1 MADTNVRINVGY
13 NIDKSGLQS
22 LKASLQELQRN
33 TSAIFKEANKGLDVK
48 DFTSELIKIKT
59 VASSVESALEK
70 AFNPK
75 LGTVNVQ
82 SFNKALKE
90 ENITIEQV
98 YAAFSK
104 MGATGQNAF
113 RNLVS
118 STLSMNK
125 EIKQTKTLLDKMGET
140 LGHTIK
146 WNIASAA
153 INTISGKAREAYGY
167 VKSLDTSL
175 NNIRIVT
182 EKSAEDMDIFAEKAN
197 KAAKALGATTT
208 DYTNAALT
216 FYQQGLNDQEVQ
228 ARADLTLKV
237 ANASG
242 LSADDSA
249 EYVTAVLNGYKV
261 GSEEAEKAMDILA
274 RVGADTASSLDELS
288 EAMSKTASTANAMGM
303 TEEQLA
309 SSLAT
314 VIQVTRQ
321 DASSVGTAFKTIL
334 MRISDIEAGTE
345 DAEVSLG
352 NYTGEMAKMG
362 VNVLDSTGKLRDMGS
377 VVEEV
382 GDKWAGMSREQQIA
396 LARTMAGTRQANN
409 LLALFDN
416 WDTYKKTLES
426 AENATGTLQKQ
437 QDIYMESTRAHLDKL
452 TASAENLF
460 DSFLDSNTINDLAD
474 AFGNVLNGLASF
486 TDAIGGGKGVLLSLG
501 STALTVFNKQI
512 GKSLGTVIAQM
523 TDAKVKAEELKTKI
537 AASEQFKGLGNEEIS
552 DIADKRAK
560 RLQYGD
566 ILSDE
571 QRNEWDRMQG
581 AYESAKAQQATIK
594 ENQAALIQQAEE
606 WSEIVNGKRANFSNY
621 FNLDTDSAEG
631 GDMGAE
637 IDIIREKISSIT
649 DIDLSGMSAQMQ
661 RIKESEDDVSESAER
676 ATDNVVQLFS
686 QDNVVSI
693 NSATK
698 LSSILEELDS
708 NSTEAG
714 KAFIDL
720 EGDVQRLANIVGGS
734 EQQGL
739 QKAWDAFATKLKES
753 PKEVAE
759 EYKVLVKVIE
769 DAKAKLEDSL
779 KGNSQGFSDNSKKVM
794 DAATRQAEE
803 SKKYLDDLVKSFDTA
818 KLVSQITQ
826 LTGGVGQLVSGL
838 TSLKNVKEIWN
849 NNDLSTFEKTTQL
862 VESTA
867 MGLTMLIS
875 GFANTKKAI
884 DGLKESGSVLIIKLA
899 SLVTGESAATMTS
912 AGLGVAIR
920 SIIPGVL
927 AVTAAIAALT
937 SIIYLLVKAHNAE
950 RDAAKNASAQA
961 EALAENYS
969 NLKEKA
975 DSFKEAISD
984 YSDAKTALAELDKT
998 TDEYGQKLDEVN
1010 EKAKNLIET
1019 YKLFGNYSI
1028 DENGVYQLNQD
1039 ALDSINEQ
1047 NQQAKYKA
1055 ERQNYLGKVGL
1066 NSANI
1071 RVEAEDLKDSISGL
1085 SKEVTNDVLIKAIQ
1099 GITEEQV
1106 TALKSIDSKDF
1117 ASLQTVLKE
1126 NTSLSE
1132 ELIGAF
1138 SQNIES
1144 VLSFKESLDSA
1155 TEENEYYVQQLTKS
1169 IVDEKFGDEL
1179 SDFADTVS
1187 VGADQLELA
1196 IAKVSD
1202 DLASSGEDLAT
1213 KLSSINV
1220 TDITSNLKLN
1230 RYLESK
1236 GSDIHVD
1243 NDEDLA
1249 REYAKMFIPDYDMGW
1264 TYDDGWGKGNFTKSD
1279 GTKLWSDDMSEKGM
1293 RQALARAIEEQKII
1307 EEYTGNMEKNTE
1319 NVAQAMQNFVSALET
1334 SGNGK
1339 YTTDILS
1346 AISNGTDFDF
1356 SDILGSISQEE
1367 HDTLMNS
1374 DDLLADLGL
1383 SNFNEWSSIGY
1394 DSAKSFLEAF
1404 RNELNNWDIS
1414 DWYNALKE
1422 KATNANSE
1430 ISSIITG
1437 VQTGDITGENIT
1449 DNEEYTKLI
1458 DNLNELKEQY
1468 PELTEAA
1475 DKLSRTWL
1483 VGTQEYNELLEATQN
1498 SLAKIE
1504 VQAKEQSLSDS
1515 SEKARNQIDEI
1526 FEDGLQVQVSADLT
1540 DFEDSMDD
1548 VLDNEYDV
1556 NVAIHTEAEQEFD
1569 NFVNAVDNLKEQAS
1583 KIGDDFVVA
1592 ADDVRELNNV
1602 FPGIIEGYESLG
1614 DGRIQLK
1621 DTVVQAAIE
1630 EANAEAESDAA
1641 STTQKLEDLK
1651 TVLEGK
1657 QATYEQMAT
1666 AAHVLAGEETD
1677 SSMTAAEARDTIS
1690 TNLGQNI
1697 TETEKETTDNSNNF
1711 AAQTANAY
1719 DQNFGVISGNAAKV
1733 AQSMD
1738 DSFYTATSNM
1748 ASYIRSVAN
1757 QQTPVKGS
1765 VNKSSY
1771 KGSSAIYNNA
1781 QAVNDITK
1789 KALDNPNTD
1798 SNTWSSIAKKYEELA
1813 KAAGSQINDING
1825 MIAQIGAKGVGTA
1838 KALGNIY
1845 RGTGSGGR
1853 KSNSGSGSGSSAR
1866 GNSSEPDTIDLLD
1879 EKIDRYHKV
1888 DIRINQLNTDLSR
1901 LQTLQDKLTGKE
1913 LLNNLNKQLDILE
1926 KQRDT
1931 YHDKVQLAKQE
1942 KNELYETLKAKG
1954 VQFDGTNGTIS
1965 NYATALTNQEAYVNS
1980 VIAKYNAMSA
1990 DEQKTYKDVVE
2001 QAKKEYETFK
2011 DNLDKYDELISDT
2024 IPELE
2029 DKITDALL
2037 SAIEIQVQ
2045 KFDMEVKLRLDMGEA
2060 MRDWNEFKRKVIDD
2074 LDDDDLLG
2082 KALQNREDIL
2092 SYYNTANSGVGSIQ
2106 SLTSK
2111 IGNTATPGS
2120 ILGELQKMQNGGH
2133 SSIYSAYDAAT
2144 GTWVDD
2150 MASAVDD
2157 LKESYKEL
2165 MTELENLEDLEQ
2177 NVTDAFLDSI
2187 DAVNDALDKNKEAYE
2202 FLGDQIDHDIN
2213 LIQKLYGDD
2222 AYDLMDTYYE
2232 KQLTNIQAELAA
2244 RQNAATY
2251 WKQLMDAERAAIEQG
2266 NGNKEALEKYEENWK
2281 SAVSDVNGLVESW
2294 AEALTTKYENTI
2306 DALVKS
2312 LNDKVSNGKGL
2323 DYLEEQLNLLNDNAD
2338 NYLDTINAAYA
2349 KQQLQNK
2356 WQDAINDT
2364 DSVTTQQKLNELMQA
2379 QMKMLEEKGE
2389 LTQYDIDRAEK
2400 EYEIALKQIALQE
2413 AQQNKSKMRLK
2424 RDANGNYSYQFVSDE
2439 DSIRQAQQDLAD
2451 AQNSLYNFDKD
2462 AYKNNLNDMYS
2473 VWSEFQDKVAQAYK
2487 DYADDQ
2493 DALQEHIALLQEQYG
2508 EKINYL
2514 TEQNLNIRTNLTD
2527 SAFNDLANLYNVDV
2541 SNFQNMT
2548 DEEKDLIMN
2557 NLVPEWT
2564 SGVQEMIDK
2573 FSGEGGFEQTCQDT
2587 FDKLKEAAQDYV
2599 QNINNISQTNQR
2611 VSNEAYEEGQKLLQ
2625 ESNQLIDSAK
2635 QEYQAIGDVVNQ
2647 VKELIAAYRQAKSEA
2662 IGATKAAYDFIQA
2675 KNAKDAAQ
2683 AAEERRRAEEAA
2695 KAMSAANSSNS
2706 SSSDSGAGSGSD
2718 KDGTASVGDVVGYNG
2733 RYYYDSYGKAP
2744 AGSKYSGVA
2753 DGVVID
2759 KMNDNAYGVHIHSAD
2774 GEYGDLGWIKK
2785 SQLFGYDTGGY
2796 TGTWGEDGRLALLH
2810 QKELVLNKDD
2820 TANMLSAMNVL
2831 RGIVSKIGD
2840 NVFNNTAAILS
2851 TIGSA
2856 ITAPKDSSTL
2866 EQTVYI
2872 TAKFEG
2878 QTEASQI
2885 ETALKNLVNT
2895 ASQRAYRNNK

>member
-13 NIDKSGLQS
+13 NVDKSGLSS
-22 LKASLQELQRN
+22 LKSSLQSIQ
-33 TSAIFKEANKGLDVK
+33 KM
-48 DFTSELIKIKT
+48 TSEAFLANNPGKQFENVSKELLRVKSIAAT
-59 VASSVESALEK
+59 VEDALTK

-75 LGTVNVQ
+75 LNTVNIQ
-82 SFNKALKE
+82 TFNNVLKKTDTSIEEIYSAFQKAG
-90 ENITIEQV
+90 
-98 YAAFSK
+98 S
-104 MGATGQNAF
+104 TGQIAF
-113 RNLVS
+113 QKLVS
-118 STLSMNK
+118 TTLSANK
-125 EIKQTKTLLDKMGET
+125 EIQKTKTLLDKMSET
-140 LGHTIK
+140 LTHTIK
-146 WNIASAA
+146 WNIASSA
-153 INTISGKAREAYGY
+153 INTISGKAQEAYGY

-345 DAEVSLG
+345 DAEISLG

-416 WDTYKKTLES
+416 WDTYKKTLEG

-437 QDIYMESTRAHLDKL
+437 QDIYMESTRAHLDEL

-460 DSFLDSNTINDLAD
+460 DSFLDSKSINTIADGLGEILNLLA
-474 AFGNVLNGLASF
+474 NI
-486 TDAIGGGKGVLLSLG
+486 TDAMGGGKGVLLALG
-501 STALTVFNKQI
+501 STAMNVFNKQI
-512 GKSLGTVIAQM
+512 GASLGTLVSRLM
-523 TDAKVKAEELKTKI
+523 TVQSVTKNIKDQLATAEEF
-537 AASEQFKGLGNEEIS
+537 QGLGDEVVS
-552 DIADKRAK
+552 DIASKRAL

-566 ILSDE
+566 IMPEDVRETYDEALKKYEAATIAITKLKNSQEEAIIQLQKIGEITGTDATGIEKLFSPKDSDE
-571 QRNEWDRMQG
+571 WADATNQAELLISKYQEMTTIDFSPVTSVLEKIKEKEIEIAELKSKLDADNPTIFDDR
-581 AYESAKAQQATIK
+581 IK
-594 ENQAALIQQAEE
+594 ENIKQAEQE
-606 WSEIVNGKRANFSNY
+606 LTKLQETLKQTFQSGTVEGDIDSLENQIRSLIALFPEGSQEVKQLTSVFNELDVIMDDTVGVEKQEEAFQKLQAVVGSTTPKITELISKLSEIATN
-621 FNLDTDSAEG
+621 DSFT
-631 GDMGAE
+631 
-637 IDIIREKISSIT
+637 K
-649 DIDLSGMSAQMQ
+649 AQKQ
-661 RIKESEDDVSESAER
+661 TAIKEAM
-676 ATDNVVQLFS
+676 
-686 QDNVVSI
+686 
-693 NSATK
+693 
-698 LSSILEELDS
+698 DS
-708 NSTEAG
+708 FLGKNNKALNFAKVTAQVTQFAG
-714 KAFIDL
+714 AL
-720 EGDVQRLANIVGGS
+720 
-734 EQQGL
+734 
-739 QKAWDAFATKLKES
+739 
-753 PKEVAE
+753 
-759 EYKVLVKVIE
+759 
-769 DAKAKLEDSL
+769 
-779 KGNSQGFSDNSKKVM
+779 
-794 DAATRQAEE
+794 
-803 SKKYLDDLVKSFDTA
+803 
-818 KLVSQITQ
+818 
-826 LTGGVGQLVSGL
+826 GQLVSVMQ
-838 TSLKNVKEIWN
+838 TFSNIYNIV
-849 NNDLSTFEKTTQL
+849 ND
-862 VESTA
+862 ES
-867 MGLTMLIS
+867 IS
-875 GFANTKKAI
+875 GGQKALQI
-884 DGLKESGSVLIIKLA
+884 MSGITMAIPLVISGIGGL
-899 SLVTGESAATMTS
+899 
-912 AGLGVAIR
+912 
-920 SIIPGVL
+920 
-927 AVTAAIAALT
+927 
-937 SIIYLLVKAHNAE
+937 
-950 RDAAKNASAQA
+950 
-961 EALAENYS
+961 
-969 NLKEKA
+969 
-975 DSFKEAISD
+975 
-984 YSDAKTALAELDKT
+984 KTALVGLTGAAESTFAAIMATPAGPALLALTALATAIPVVTTAYDALTMSAKEAEEQISNLNDSMQNFSNTSGTYRSNKEELEGLEETYDRLAARAGAYDKNIQNLT
-998 TDEYGQKLDEVN
+998 ESERKQYNEIKDKLVNLNSDLLAYYNDQGEAILKNQDGIRDTIDLLEQQYKMQQQNFYTDNQKENLQAYDKQYQDAKKNLEN
-1010 EKAKNLIET
+1010 TKAKYDINSSA
-1019 YKLFGNYSI
+1019 G
-1028 DENGVYQLNQD
+1028 QD
-1039 ALDSINEQ
+1039 RINSYRQGAQTAVGQIQSNVSALDNVS
-1047 NQQAKYKA
+1047 
-1055 ERQNYLGKVGL
+1055 
-1066 NSANI
+1066 S
-1071 RVEAEDLKDSISGL
+1071 
-1085 SKEVTNDVLIKAIQ
+1085 DVQ
-1099 GITEEQV
+1099 E
-1106 TALKSIDSKDF
+1106 
-1117 ASLQTVLKE
+1117 
-1126 NTSLSE
+1126 
-1132 ELIGAF
+1132 
-1138 SQNIES
+1138 
-1144 VLSFKESLDSA
+1144 
-1155 TEENEYYVQQLTKS
+1155 
-1169 IVDEKFGDEL
+1169 
-1179 SDFADTVS
+1179 
-1187 VGADQLELA
+1187 A
-1196 IAKVSD
+1196 IAKVSTALHKSGQDLINAVQTD
-1202 DLASSGEDLAT
+1202 DFNKALDIIKSEIPGSDAIRDTLNSYINSITSFTEEGKTEIQTAQAAADAAS
-1213 KLSSINV
+1213 KINV
-1220 TDITSNLKLN
+1220 DYIQGILTSDPSKNAAYNQLKDAGFDNADTILNNYLQGIRLGVNGIENQDDVIQAAQDAMNAIYSLFQGDNGAALNTDLQKAGEEWVS
-1230 RYLESK
+1230 S
-1236 GSDIHVD
+1236 SAVAD
-1243 NDEDLA
+1243 
-1249 REYAKMFIPDYDMGW
+1249 
-1264 TYDDGWGKGNFTKSD
+1264 TYDDYVSGLKDQLQGLLGNSEELKTLAQTDHDAFLAVIKSVFP
-1279 GTKLWSDDMSEKGM
+1279 T
-1293 RQALARAIEEQKII
+1293 IEEVQIGKDGSLDGVTTQYSDKI
-1307 EEYTGNMEKNTE
+1307 
-1319 NVAQAMQNFVSALET
+1319 
-1334 SGNGK
+1334 
-1339 YTTDILS
+1339 S
-1346 AISNGTDFDF
+1346 AIRDRLAEYAAEAKRNGTEENPVTATDE
-1356 SDILGSISQEE
+1356 DIFENISTDNLEHLEE
-1367 HDTLMNS
+1367 
-1374 DDLLADLGL
+1374 
-1383 SNFNEWSSIGY
+1383 I
-1394 DSAKSFLEAF
+1394 LE
-1404 RNELNNWDIS
+1404 RLNP
-1414 DWYNALKE
+1414 
-1422 KATNANSE
+1422 
-1430 ISSIITG
+1430 
-1437 VQTGDITGENIT
+1437 NIT
-1449 DNEEYTKLI
+1449 DFKE
-1458 DNLNELKEQY
+1458 NL
-1468 PELTEAA
+1468 
-1475 DKLSRTWL
+1475 
-1483 VGTQEYNELLEATQN
+1483 
-1498 SLAKIE
+1498 
-1504 VQAKEQSLSDS
+1504 
-1515 SEKARNQIDEI
+1515 
-1526 FEDGLQVQVSADLT
+1526 
-1540 DFEDSMDD
+1540 
-1548 VLDNEYDV
+1548 
-1556 NVAIHTEAEQEFD
+1556 
-1569 NFVNAVDNLKEQAS
+1569 EQAQS
-1583 KIGDDFVVA
+1583 
-1592 ADDVRELNNV
+1592 
-1602 FPGIIEGYESLG
+1602 
-1614 DGRIQLK
+1614 
-1621 DTVVQAAIE
+1621 TV
-1630 EANAEAESDAA
+1630 EAVN
-1641 STTQKLEDLK
+1641 
-1651 TVLEGK
+1651 
-1657 QATYEQMAT
+1657 
-1666 AAHVLAGEETD
+1666 
-1677 SSMTAAEARDTIS
+1677 
-1690 TNLGQNI
+1690 
-1697 TETEKETTDNSNNF
+1697 
-1711 AAQTANAY
+1711 
-1719 DQNFGVISGNAAKV
+1719 
-1733 AQSMD
+1733 
-1738 DSFYTATSNM
+1738 NM
-1748 ASYIRSVAN
+1748 ASAE
-1757 QQTPVKGS
+1757 
-1765 VNKSSY
+1765 
-1771 KGSSAIYNNA
+1771 NA
-1781 QAVNDITK
+1781 AQ
-1789 KALDNPNTD
+1789 
-1798 SNTWSSIAKKYEELA
+1798 LA
-1813 KAAGSQINDING
+1813 AE
-1825 MIAQIGAKGVGTA
+1825 TA
-1838 KALGNIY
+1838 KALNSGANVTFDDY
-1845 RGTGSGGR
+1845 ANKLTELAGSYDSTSDELERFNSALGTGNDVLINNATSALELATQAGYLAEQTGLAAEDIERYAKELQASSEYTEANGAELAEMAKDQLRFDEAVNSTVDNLETWQKDLEVAAETGHLVTDTANEMAEAYGNLLDMDGSNLSESFLKSADNLQLMQEALNGSEEAYEQLQQAAVQDILIGIGLNQTDVDQMYSQFDQLLTDAEYNLDDIEVGASLDDTNFLNGLSDMLTNLGVTVDQAQDILSGLGIDAEVQSVTTEQPTQSTYSGAVAEMSYLDMYTTSPLAEGQVR
-1853 KSNSGSGSGSSAR
+1853 YSIPSVTYKPVDTVVGGSVQQVGTGVQVTSAKKSTGGNVKFNHSTTKHGGSNGSTPKKSSGSGKRGGGGGSGKASQPKIPKTKDL
-1866 GNSSEPDTIDLLD
+1866 NTDT
-1879 EKIDRYHKV
+1879 IDRYH
-1888 DIRINQLNTDLSR
+1888 DINIKINNLTDSYDR
-1901 LQTLQDKLTGKE
+1901 LQKVQDKLTGKD
-1913 LLNNLNKQLDILE
+1913 LINNLNKQLIILE
-1926 KQRDT
+1926 KQRDA
-1931 YHDKVQLAKQE
+1931 YKAKIELAKQE
-1942 KNELYETLKAKG
+1942 ANEIKNSLAQYGAT
-1954 VQFDGTNGTIS
+1954 FDANGEIS
-1965 NYATALTNQEAYVNS
+1965 NYAVLLTKAQQNLNS
-1980 VIAKYNAMSA
+1980 VIGWYNSLSA
-1990 DEQKTYKDVVE
+1990 DAQDEAADKKVTKAQ
-2001 QAKKEYETFK
+2001 KEY
-2011 DNLDKYDELISDT
+2011 DKIKEMVTNYDKLINET
-2024 IPELE
+2024 IPDLE
-2029 DKITDALL
+2029 DDITEALS
-2037 SAIEIQVQ
+2037 SAIELQVQ

-2281 SAVSDVNGLVESW
+2281 SAVSDVNSLVENW

-2306 DALVKS
+2306 DTLVKY

-2364 DSVTTQQKLNELMQA
+2364 DSVTTQQKLNELMQV

-2413 AQQNKSKMRLK
+2413 AQQNQSKMRLK

-2473 VWSEFQDKVAQAYK
+2473 VWSEFQEKVAQAYK

-2548 DEEKDLIMN
+2548 DEEKDLVMN

-2599 QNINNISQTNQR
+2599 QNIDNISQTNQR

-2695 KAMSAANSSNS
+2695 AALASANSSNS

-2744 AGSKYSGVA
+2744 AGSKYSGIA

-2810 QKELVLNKDD
+2810 QKELVLNKGD

-2851 TIGSA
+2851 TIGSTV
-2856 ITAPKDSSTL
+2856 TAPKDSSTL

>member
-1 MADTNVRINVGY
+1 
-13 NIDKSGLQS
+13 
-22 LKASLQELQRN
+22 
-33 TSAIFKEANKGLDVK
+33 
-48 DFTSELIKIKT
+48 
-59 VASSVESALEK
+59 
-70 AFNPK
+70 
-75 LGTVNVQ
+75 
-82 SFNKALKE
+82 
-90 ENITIEQV
+90 
-98 YAAFSK
+98 
-104 MGATGQNAF
+104 
-113 RNLVS
+113 
-118 STLSMNK
+118 
-125 EIKQTKTLLDKMGET
+125 
-140 LGHTIK
+140 
-146 WNIASAA
+146 
-153 INTISGKAREAYGY
+153 
-167 VKSLDTSL
+167 
-175 NNIRIVT
+175 
-182 EKSAEDMDIFAEKAN
+182 
-197 KAAKALGATTT
+197 
-208 DYTNAALT
+208 
-216 FYQQGLNDQEVQ
+216 
-228 ARADLTLKV
+228 
-237 ANASG
+237 
-242 LSADDSA
+242 
-249 EYVTAVLNGYKV
+249 
-261 GSEEAEKAMDILA
+261 
-274 RVGADTASSLDELS
+274 
-288 EAMSKTASTANAMGM
+288 
-303 TEEQLA
+303 
-309 SSLAT
+309 
-314 VIQVTRQ
+314 
-321 DASSVGTAFKTIL
+321 

-382 GDKWAGMSREQQIA
+382 GDKWAGMSREQQVA

-416 WDTYKKTLES
+416 WDTYKDTLQG

-437 QDIYMESTRAHLDKL
+437 QDIYMESTRAHLDEL

-460 DSFLDSNTINDLAD
+460 DSFLDSNTINDIAD
-474 AFGNVLNGLASF
+474 ALGSVLDGLAGF

-523 TDAKVKAEELKTKI
+523 TDAKIKAEDLKAKI

-571 QRNEWDRMQG
+571 QRDEWDRMQG
-581 AYESAKAQQATIK
+581 EYESAKAQQATIK

-606 WSEIVNGKRANFSNY
+606 WSEIINGEKANFSDY
-621 FNLDTDSAEG
+621 FSFDADSTKG
-631 GDMGAE
+631 GEMGAE
-637 IDIIREKISSIT
+637 IDIIRQKISSLT

-661 RIKESEDDVSESAER
+661 RIKESEDDVSESAEQ
-676 ATDNVVQLFS
+676 ATNNVVQLFS

-698 LSSILEELDS
+698 LSTILEELDS

-714 KAFIDL
+714 KAFTDL
-720 EGDVQRLANIVGGS
+720 ESDVQRLANIVGGS

-739 QKAWDAFATKLKES
+739 QKAWDTFAIKLKES
-753 PKEVAE
+753 PKEAAE
-759 EYKVLVKVIE
+759 EYKVLVKVVE
-769 DAKAKLEDSL
+769 DAKAKLEASL

-803 SKKYLDDLVKSFDTA
+803 SKKYLDNLVESFNTA

-826 LTGGVGQLVSGL
+826 LTGGIGQLVSGL

-849 NNDLSTFEKTTQL
+849 NDDLSTFEKTIQL
-862 VESTA
+862 VESTS

-875 GFANTKKAI
+875 GFANAKKATN
-884 DGLKESGSVLIIKLA
+884 GLQESGKVLIIKLA
-899 SLVTGESAATMTS
+899 SLITGENTAAVAS

-920 SIIPGVL
+920 SIIPGAL

-937 SIIYLLVKAHNAE
+937 AIIYLLVKAHNVE
-950 RDAAKNASAQA
+950 RDAAKNASVQA
-961 EALAENYS
+961 DALAENYS

-975 DSFKEAISD
+975 DSFKESISD
-984 YSDAKTALAELDKT
+984 YSEAKTALAELDKT

-1028 DENGVYQLNQD
+1028 DENGVYQLNQN
-1039 ALDSINEQ
+1039 ALDSMNEQ

-1071 RVEAEDLKDSISGL
+1071 RAEAEDLKDNISGL
-1085 SKEVTNDVLIKAIQ
+1085 SGTQKDELVKAIQ
-1099 GITEEQV
+1099 ELTEKQV
-1106 TALKSIDSKDF
+1106 TALKSIDSNDF
-1117 ASLQTVLKE
+1117 ASLQKVLKE
-1126 NTSLSE
+1126 NANLSDE
-1132 ELIGAF
+1132 VVGAL

-1144 VLSFKESLDSA
+1144 VLSFKESLDSM

-1202 DLASSGEDLAT
+1202 DLTGSGEDLAT
-1213 KLSSINV
+1213 KLSSIDV
-1220 TDITSNLKLN
+1220 TNITSNLKLN
-1230 RYLESK
+1230 RYLESA
-1236 GSDIHVD
+1236 GSDIHVN

-1249 REYAKMFIPDYDMGW
+1249 REYAKMFISDYDASW
-1264 TYDDGWGKGNFTKSD
+1264 TYNDGWGKGNFTKSD
-1279 GTKLWSDDMSEKGM
+1279 GTKLWSDSMSETAM

-1307 EEYTGNMEKNTE
+1307 EEYTNGMEENTE
-1319 NVAQAMQNFVSALET
+1319 NVSKAMQDFVSALET

-1339 YTTDILS
+1339 YATDILS
-1346 AISNGTDFDF
+1346 AISNGTNFDF
-1356 SDILGSISQEE
+1356 SDILGNISQEE

-1383 SNFNEWSSIGY
+1383 SDFNEWSSIGY
-1394 DSAKSFLEAF
+1394 DSADSFLNAF

-1414 DWYNALKE
+1414 DWYNSLKE

-1430 ISSIITG
+1430 ISGIITG
-1437 VQTGDITGENIT
+1437 VQTGDITSENIA

-1468 PELTEAA
+1468 PELTEVA

-1504 VQAKEQSLSDS
+1504 VQAKEQTLSDS
-1515 SEKARNQIDEI
+1515 SAKAKDQIDEI
-1526 FEDGLQVQVSADLT
+1526 FETFEDGLQIQVSADLT

-1592 ADDVRELNNV
+1592 ADDVRELNNA
-1602 FPGIIEGYESLG
+1602 FPGIIEGYTDLG
-1614 DGRIQLK
+1614 DGRLQLR

-1630 EANAEAESDAA
+1630 EANVEAESDAA
-1641 STTQKLEDLK
+1641 STTQKLQDLK

-1657 QATYEQMAT
+1657 KATYEQMAT

-1690 TNLGQNI
+1690 TNLGQNV
-1697 TETEKETTDNSNNF
+1697 TETEKETADNSNNF
-1711 AAQTANAY
+1711 AGQTADAY
-1719 DQNFGVISGNAAKV
+1719 NQNFGVIADNAAKV

-1738 DSFYTATSNM
+1738 DSFYSATSNM
-1748 ASYIRSVAN
+1748 ASYIRSAASGN
-1757 QQTPVKGS
+1757 QPVKGS
-1765 VNKSSY
+1765 ISKSNY
-1771 KGSSAIYNNA
+1771 DGSTGIYNNA

-1789 KALDNPNTD
+1789 KAIENPNTTKD
-1798 SNTWSSIAKKYEELA
+1798 TWSSIAKKYDELA
-1813 KAAGSQINDING
+1813 AATGSQINDIEG
-1825 MIAQIGAKGVGTA
+1825 MIAQIGAKGVDTA
-1838 KALGNIY
+1838 KTLGNIS
-1845 RGTGSGGR
+1845 RGTGSDGK
-1853 KSNSGSGSGSSAR
+1853 KSSSGSGSGSKGS
-1866 GNSSEPDTIDLLD
+1866 SSEPDTIDLL
-1879 EKIDRYHKV
+1879 EEEIDRYHQI
-1888 DIRINQLNTDLSR
+1888 DIRIDQLETDLSR
-1901 LQTLQDKLTGKE
+1901 VQKLQDKLTGKE
-1913 LLNNLNKQLDILE
+1913 LIDNLNKQLDILE
-1926 KQRDT
+1926 KQKDA
-1931 YHDKVQLAKQE
+1931 YQAKIELAKQE
-1942 KNELYETLKAKG
+1942 KNELYETLKAQG
-1954 VQFDGTNGTIS
+1954 VQFNGTNGAIS
-1965 NYATALTNQEAYVNS
+1965 NYAAALTNQEAYVNS

-2001 QAKKEYETFK
+2001 QVKKEYETFK
-2011 DNLDKYDELISDT
+2011 DNLDKYDELISST
-2024 IPELE
+2024 IPDLE

-2045 KFDMEVKLRLDMGEA
+2045 KFDMEVELRLNMGEA

-2082 KALQNREDIL
+2082 KALQNRADIL

-2106 SLTSK
+2106 ALTSK
-2111 IGNTATPGS
+2111 IGNAATSGS

-2150 MASAVDD
+2150 IASAVDD

-2165 MTELENLEDLEQ
+2165 MTELEDLEDLEQ

-2213 LIQKLYGDD
+2213 LIQKLYGED
-2222 AYDLMDTYYE
+2222 AYDRMDTYYE

-2244 RQNAATY
+2244 RQNAASY

-2266 NGNKEALEKYEENWK
+2266 NGNKDALEKYEENWK
-2281 SAVSDVNGLVESW
+2281 SAVSDVNELVESW

-2364 DSVTTQQKLNELMQA
+2364 DSVTTQKKLNELMQA

-2439 DSIRQAQQDLAD
+2439 DSIRQAQQELAD

-2462 AYKNNLNDMYS
+2462 AYNNNLNEMYS
-2473 VWSEFQDKVAQAYK
+2473 VWSEFQEKIAQAYK

-2493 DALQEHIALLQEQYG
+2493 DALQEHITLLQEQYG

-2557 NLVPEWT
+2557 NLIPEWT
-2564 SGVQEMIDK
+2564 SGVQQMIDK
-2573 FSGEGGFEQTCQDT
+2573 FSGEGGFEQTCQET
-2587 FDKLKEAAQDYV
+2587 FDKLKEAAQEYV
-2599 QNINNISQTNQR
+2599 QNIDNISQTNQR
-2611 VSNEAYEEGQKLLQ
+2611 ASDEAYDEGQKLLQ

-2683 AAEERRRAEEAA
+2683 AAEEQRRAEEAA
-2695 KAMSAANSSNS
+2695 RAAAAANSSSGSGSSS
-2706 SSSDSGAGSGSD
+2706 SSSDSGSGAS
-2718 KDGTASVGDVVGYNG
+2718 KDGVASVGDVVGYNG
-2733 RYYYDSYGKAP
+2733 KYYYDSYGKAP
-2744 AGSKYSGVA
+2744 AGSKYSGVS

-2759 KMNDNAYGVHIHSAD
+2759 KMNDNSYGVHIHSAD
-2774 GEYGDLGWIKK
+2774 GKYGDLGWVKK

-2820 TANMLSAMNVL
+2820 TANMLSAINVL
-2831 RGIVSKIGD
+2831 RGIVTKIGD
-2840 NVFNNTAAILS
+2840 KVFNNTSYLLS
-2851 TIGSA
+2851 TIGSS

>member
-13 NIDKSGLQS
+13 NVDKSGLSS
-22 LKASLQELQRN
+22 LKSSLQSIQ
-33 TSAIFKEANKGLDVK
+33 KM
-48 DFTSELIKIKT
+48 TSEAFLANNPGKQFENVSKELLRVKSIAAT
-59 VASSVESALEK
+59 VEDALTK

-75 LGTVNVQ
+75 LNTINIQTFNNVLKKTDTSIEEIYSAFQ
-82 SFNKALKE
+82 KAG
-90 ENITIEQV
+90 
-98 YAAFSK
+98 S
-104 MGATGQNAF
+104 TGQIAF
-113 RNLVS
+113 QKLVS
-118 STLSMNK
+118 TTLSANK
-125 EIKQTKTLLDKMGET
+125 EIQKTKTLLDKMSET
-140 LGHTIK
+140 LTHTIK

-153 INTISGKAREAYGY
+153 INNISGKAREAYGY
-167 VKSLDTSL
+167 IKSLDTSL

-345 DAEVSLG
+345 DAEISLG

-416 WDTYKKTLES
+416 WDTYKKTLEG

-460 DSFLDSNTINDLAD
+460 DSFLDSKSINTIADGLGEILNLLA
-474 AFGNVLNGLASF
+474 NV
-486 TDAIGGGKGVLLSLG
+486 TDAMGGGKGVLLALG
-501 STALTVFNKQI
+501 STAMNVFNKQI
-512 GKSLGTVIAQM
+512 GASLGTLVSRLMTAQSV
-523 TDAKVKAEELKTKI
+523 TKNIKDQLATAEEF
-537 AASEQFKGLGNEEIS
+537 QGLGDKVVS
-552 DIADKRAK
+552 DIASKRAL

-566 ILSDE
+566 IMPEDVRETYDEALKKYEAATIAITKLKNSQEEAIIQLQKIGEITGTDATGIEKLFSPKDSDE
-571 QRNEWDRMQG
+571 WADATNQAELLISKYQEMTTIDFSPVTSVLEKIKEKEIEIAELKSKLDADNPTIFDDR
-581 AYESAKAQQATIK
+581 IK
-594 ENQAALIQQAEE
+594 ENIKQAEQE
-606 WSEIVNGKRANFSNY
+606 LTKLQETLKQTFQSGTVEGDIDSLENQIRSLIALFPEGSQEVKQLTSVFNELDVIMDDTVGVEKQEEAFQKLQAVVGSTTPKITELISKLSEIATN
-621 FNLDTDSAEG
+621 DSFTKVQKQTA
-631 GDMGAE
+631 
-637 IDIIREKISSIT
+637 
-649 DIDLSGMSAQMQ
+649 
-661 RIKESEDDVSESAER
+661 IKEAM
-676 ATDNVVQLFS
+676 
-686 QDNVVSI
+686 
-693 NSATK
+693 
-698 LSSILEELDS
+698 DS
-708 NSTEAG
+708 FLGQNN
-714 KAFIDL
+714 KALNF
-720 EGDVQRLANIVGGS
+720 
-734 EQQGL
+734 
-739 QKAWDAFATKLKES
+739 
-753 PKEVAE
+753 
-759 EYKVLVKVIE
+759 
-769 DAKAKLEDSL
+769 AKA
-779 KGNSQGFSDNSKKVM
+779 
-794 DAATRQAEE
+794 
-803 SKKYLDDLVKSFDTA
+803 TA
-818 KLVSQITQ
+818 QVTQ
-826 LTGGVGQLVSGL
+826 FAGALGQLVSVMQ
-838 TSLKNVKEIWN
+838 TFSNIYNIV
-849 NNDLSTFEKTTQL
+849 ND
-862 VESTA
+862 ES
-867 MGLTMLIS
+867 IS
-875 GFANTKKAI
+875 GGQKALQI
-884 DGLKESGSVLIIKLA
+884 MSGITMAIPLVISGIGGL
-899 SLVTGESAATMTS
+899 
-912 AGLGVAIR
+912 
-920 SIIPGVL
+920 
-927 AVTAAIAALT
+927 
-937 SIIYLLVKAHNAE
+937 
-950 RDAAKNASAQA
+950 
-961 EALAENYS
+961 
-969 NLKEKA
+969 
-975 DSFKEAISD
+975 
-984 YSDAKTALAELDKT
+984 KTALVGLTGAAESTFAAIMATPAGPALLALTALAAAIPVVT
-998 TDEYGQKLDEVN
+998 TAY
-1010 EKAKNLIET
+1010 
-1019 YKLFGNYSI
+1019 
-1028 DENGVYQLNQD
+1028 D
-1039 ALDSINEQ
+1039 ALTMS
-1047 NQQAKYKA
+1047 AK
-1055 ERQNYLGKVGL
+1055 
-1066 NSANI
+1066 
-1071 RVEAEDLKDSISGL
+1071 EAE
-1085 SKEVTNDVLIKAIQ
+1085 
-1099 GITEEQV
+1099 EQ
-1106 TALKSIDSKDF
+1106 I
-1117 ASLQTVLKE
+1117 
-1126 NTSLSE
+1126 
-1132 ELIGAF
+1132 
-1138 SQNIES
+1138 
-1144 VLSFKESLDSA
+1144 
-1155 TEENEYYVQQLTKS
+1155 
-1169 IVDEKFGDEL
+1169 
-1179 SDFADTVS
+1179 
-1187 VGADQLELA
+1187 
-1196 IAKVSD
+1196 
-1202 DLASSGEDLAT
+1202 
-1213 KLSSINV
+1213 
-1220 TDITSNLKLN
+1220 SNL
-1230 RYLESK
+1230 
-1236 GSDIHVD
+1236 
-1243 NDEDLA
+1243 ND
-1249 REYAKMFIPDYDMGW
+1249 
-1264 TYDDGWGKGNFTKSD
+1264 S
-1279 GTKLWSDDMSEKGM
+1279 
-1293 RQALARAIEEQKII
+1293 
-1307 EEYTGNMEKNTE
+1307 
-1319 NVAQAMQNFVSALET
+1319 MQNFSNTSSTYRSNKEELEGLEET
-1334 SGNGK
+1334 YDRLAARAGAYDKNIQNLTESERKQYNEIKDKLVNLNG
-1339 YTTDILS
+1339 
-1346 AISNGTDFDF
+1346 
-1356 SDILGSISQEE
+1356 
-1367 HDTLMNS
+1367 
-1374 DDLLADLGL
+1374 DLLAYYNDQG
-1383 SNFNEWSSIGY
+1383 
-1394 DSAKSFLEAF
+1394 EAILK
-1404 RNELNNWDIS
+1404 NQDDI
-1414 DWYNALKE
+1414 
-1422 KATNANSE
+1422 
-1430 ISSIITG
+1430 
-1437 VQTGDITGENIT
+1437 
-1449 DNEEYTKLI
+1449 
-1458 DNLNELKEQY
+1458 
-1468 PELTEAA
+1468 
-1475 DKLSRTWL
+1475 R
-1483 VGTQEYNELLEATQN
+1483 
-1498 SLAKIE
+1498 
-1504 VQAKEQSLSDS
+1504 
-1515 SEKARNQIDEI
+1515 
-1526 FEDGLQVQVSADLT
+1526 
-1540 DFEDSMDD
+1540 
-1548 VLDNEYDV
+1548 
-1556 NVAIHTEAEQEFD
+1556 
-1569 NFVNAVDNLKEQAS
+1569 
-1583 KIGDDFVVA
+1583 
-1592 ADDVRELNNV
+1592 
-1602 FPGIIEGYESLG
+1602 
-1614 DGRIQLK
+1614 
-1621 DTVVQAAIE
+1621 
-1630 EANAEAESDAA
+1630 
-1641 STTQKLEDLK
+1641 
-1651 TVLEGK
+1651 
-1657 QATYEQMAT
+1657 
-1666 AAHVLAGEETD
+1666 
-1677 SSMTAAEARDTIS
+1677 
-1690 TNLGQNI
+1690 
-1697 TETEKETTDNSNNF
+1697 
-1711 AAQTANAY
+1711 
-1719 DQNFGVISGNAAKV
+1719 
-1733 AQSMD
+1733 
-1738 DSFYTATSNM
+1738 
-1748 ASYIRSVAN
+1748 
-1757 QQTPVKGS
+1757 
-1765 VNKSSY
+1765 
-1771 KGSSAIYNNA
+1771 
-1781 QAVNDITK
+1781 
-1789 KALDNPNTD
+1789 
-1798 SNTWSSIAKKYEELA
+1798 
-1813 KAAGSQINDING
+1813 
-1825 MIAQIGAKGVGTA
+1825 
-1838 KALGNIY
+1838 
-1845 RGTGSGGR
+1845 
-1853 KSNSGSGSGSSAR
+1853 
-1866 GNSSEPDTIDLLD
+1866 DTIDLLEQQYKMQQQNFYTDNQKENLQAYDKQYQDAKKNLENTKAKYDINSSAGQDRINSYRQGAQTAVSQIQSNVSALDNVSSDVQEAIAKISTALHKSGQDLINAVQTDDFNKALDIIKSEIPGSDAIKDTLNSYINSIASFTEKGQAEIEAAQAAYDAATKVNVDYLQGILMYDPTKNTAYNQLKDAGFDNAESMLNHYLQGIRLGVNGINNENDALEATQDAINKITGLLVQNGQETDLNKNLQNAGKEWDSSKAVADNYDGYIDSLREQLQNLYNNSQDLQNLAKTNHDSFLSLIQSVFPEAEEIQVGENGSLDVTTQYSDKVNAIKERLIEYSGDYEQRFGTTITD
-1879 EKIDRYHKV
+1879 EQVFSNISTDNLENLDEIFERLNPNITDFKENLKQAQAVVEAVNNMASAENAAQLAAETAKALNSGANVTFDDYANKLTKLAGNYDSTSDELERFNSALGTGNDVLINNATSALELATQAGYLAEQTGLAAEDIERYAKELQASGEYTEANSAELAEMAKDQLRFDEAVNSTVDNLETWQKDLEVAAETGHLASDTANEMAEAYGNLLDMDGSNLSESFLKSADNLQLMQEALNGSEEAYEQLQQAAVQDILLGIGLDYEQIDTVFNEFNGLLDQYNINLDDIQVGASIDDTDFLNGLGNMLTNLGVTVDQAQDILSGLGIDAEVQSVTTEQPTQSTYSGAVAEMSYVDMYTTSPLAEGQVRYSIPSVTYKPVDTVVGGSVQQVGTGVQVTSAKKSAGGNVKFNHSTTKHGGSNGSTPKKSGGSGKRGRGGGSGKASQPKTPKTKDLNTDTIDRYH
-1888 DIRINQLNTDLSR
+1888 DINIKINNLTDSYDR
-1901 LQTLQDKLTGKE
+1901 LQKVQDKLTGKD
-1913 LLNNLNKQLDILE
+1913 LINNLNKQLVILE
-1926 KQRDT
+1926 KQRDA
-1931 YHDKVQLAKQE
+1931 YKAKIELAKQE
-1942 KNELYETLKAKG
+1942 ANEIKNSLAQYGAT
-1954 VQFDGTNGTIS
+1954 FDANGEIS
-1965 NYATALTNQEAYVNS
+1965 NYAVLLTKAQQNLNNVIGWYNS
-1980 VIAKYNAMSA
+1980 LSA
-1990 DEQKTYKDVVE
+1990 DAQDEAADKKVTKAQ
-2001 QAKKEYETFK
+2001 KEY
-2011 DNLDKYDELISDT
+2011 DKIKEMVTNYDKLINET
-2024 IPELE
+2024 IPDLE
-2029 DKITDALL
+2029 DDITEALS
-2037 SAIEIQVQ
+2037 SAIELQVQ

-2187 DAVNDALDKNKEAYE
+2187 DAVNDAIDKNKEAYE

-2222 AYDLMDTYYE
+2222 AYDLMGTYYE

-2527 SAFNDLANLYNVDV
+2527 SAFNNLANLYNVDV

-2599 QNINNISQTNQR
+2599 QNIDNISQTNQR

-2695 KAMSAANSSNS
+2695 TALAAANSSNS
-2706 SSSDSGAGSGSD
+2706 SSSDNGAGSGSD

-2851 TIGSA
+2851 TIGST
-2856 ITAPKDSSTL
+2856 ITTPKDSSTL

>member
-13 NIDKSGLQS
+13 NVDKSGLSS
-22 LKASLQELQRN
+22 LKSSLQSIQ
-33 TSAIFKEANKGLDVK
+33 KM
-48 DFTSELIKIKT
+48 TSEAFLANNPGKQFENVSKELLRVKSIAAI
-59 VASSVESALEK
+59 VEDALTK

-75 LGTVNVQ
+75 LNTINIQTFNNVLKKTDTSIEEIYSAFQ
-82 SFNKALKE
+82 KAG
-90 ENITIEQV
+90 
-98 YAAFSK
+98 S
-104 MGATGQNAF
+104 TGQIAF
-113 RNLVS
+113 QKLVS
-118 STLSMNK
+118 TTLSANK
-125 EIKQTKTLLDKMGET
+125 EIQKTKTLLDKMSET
-140 LGHTIK
+140 LTHTIK

-153 INTISGKAREAYGY
+153 INNISGKAQEAYGY

-345 DAEVSLG
+345 DAEISLG

-382 GDKWAGMSREQQIA
+382 GDKWAGMNREQQIA

-416 WDTYKKTLES
+416 WDTYKKTLEG

-437 QDIYMESTRAHLDKL
+437 QDIYMESTRAHLDEL

-460 DSFLDSNTINDLAD
+460 DSFLDSKSINTIADGLGEILNLLA
-474 AFGNVLNGLASF
+474 NV
-486 TDAIGGGKGVLLSLG
+486 TDAMGGGKGVLLALG
-501 STALTVFNKQI
+501 STAMNVFNKQI
-512 GKSLGTVIAQM
+512 GASLGTLVSRLM
-523 TDAKVKAEELKTKI
+523 TVQSVTKNIKDQLATAEEF
-537 AASEQFKGLGNEEIS
+537 QGLGDEVVS
-552 DIADKRAK
+552 DIASKRAL

-566 ILSDE
+566 IMPEDVRETYDEALKKYEAATIAITKLKNSQEEAIIQLQKIGEITGTDATGIEKLFSPKDSDE
-571 QRNEWDRMQG
+571 WADATNQAELLISKYQEMTTIDFSPVTSVLEKIKEKEIEIAELKSKLDADNPTIFDDR
-581 AYESAKAQQATIK
+581 IK
-594 ENQAALIQQAEE
+594 ENIKQAEQE
-606 WSEIVNGKRANFSNY
+606 LTKLQETLKQTFQSGTVEGDIDSLENQIRSLIALFPEGSQEVKQLTSVFNELDVIMDDTVGVEKQEEAFQKLQAVVGSTTPKITELISKLSEIATNDSFTKAQKETAIKEA
-621 FNLDTDSAEG
+621 TDSF
-631 GDMGAE
+631 
-637 IDIIREKISSIT
+637 
-649 DIDLSGMSAQMQ
+649 L
-661 RIKESEDDVSESAER
+661 
-676 ATDNVVQLFS
+676 
-686 QDNVVSI
+686 
-693 NSATK
+693 
-698 LSSILEELDS
+698 
-708 NSTEAG
+708 G
-714 KAFIDL
+714 K
-720 EGDVQRLANIVGGS
+720 NN
-734 EQQGL
+734 
-739 QKAWDAFATKLKES
+739 KALNF
-753 PKEVAE
+753 
-759 EYKVLVKVIE
+759 
-769 DAKAKLEDSL
+769 AKA
-779 KGNSQGFSDNSKKVM
+779 
-794 DAATRQAEE
+794 
-803 SKKYLDDLVKSFDTA
+803 TA
-818 KLVSQITQ
+818 QVTQ
-826 LTGGVGQLVSGL
+826 FAGALGQLVSVMQ
-838 TSLKNVKEIWN
+838 TFSNIYNIV
-849 NNDLSTFEKTTQL
+849 ND
-862 VESTA
+862 ES
-867 MGLTMLIS
+867 IS
-875 GFANTKKAI
+875 GGQKALQI
-884 DGLKESGSVLIIKLA
+884 MSGITMAIPLVISGIGGL
-899 SLVTGESAATMTS
+899 
-912 AGLGVAIR
+912 
-920 SIIPGVL
+920 
-927 AVTAAIAALT
+927 
-937 SIIYLLVKAHNAE
+937 
-950 RDAAKNASAQA
+950 
-961 EALAENYS
+961 
-969 NLKEKA
+969 
-975 DSFKEAISD
+975 
-984 YSDAKTALAELDKT
+984 KTALVGLTGAAESTFAAIMATPAGPALLALTALATAIPVVTTAYDALTMSAKEAEEQISNLNDSMQNFSNTSSTYRSNKEELEGLEETYDRLAARAGAYDKNIQNLT
-998 TDEYGQKLDEVN
+998 ESERKQYNEIKDKLVNLNGDLLAYYNDQGEAILKNQDGIRDTIDLLEQQYKMQQQNFYTDNQKENLQAYNKQYQDAKKNLEN
-1010 EKAKNLIET
+1010 TKAKYDINSSA
-1019 YKLFGNYSI
+1019 G
-1028 DENGVYQLNQD
+1028 QD
-1039 ALDSINEQ
+1039 RINSYRQGAQTAVGQIQSNVSALDNVSSN
-1047 NQQAKYKA
+1047 
-1055 ERQNYLGKVGL
+1055 
-1066 NSANI
+1066 
-1071 RVEAEDLKDSISGL
+1071 
-1085 SKEVTNDVLIKAIQ
+1085 
-1099 GITEEQV
+1099 
-1106 TALKSIDSKDF
+1106 
-1117 ASLQTVLKE
+1117 
-1126 NTSLSE
+1126 
-1132 ELIGAF
+1132 
-1138 SQNIES
+1138 
-1144 VLSFKESLDSA
+1144 
-1155 TEENEYYVQQLTKS
+1155 VQ
-1169 IVDEKFGDEL
+1169 E
-1179 SDFADTVS
+1179 
-1187 VGADQLELA
+1187 A
-1196 IAKVSD
+1196 IAKVSTALHKSGQDLINAVQTD
-1202 DLASSGEDLAT
+1202 DFNKALDIIKSEIPGSDAIRDTLNSYINSIASFTEKGQAEIEAAQAAYDAAT
-1213 KLSSINV
+1213 KVNVDYLQGILMYDPTKNAAYNQLKDAGFDNAESMLNHYLQGIRLGVNGIN
-1220 TDITSNLKLN
+1220 N
-1230 RYLESK
+1230 E
-1236 GSDIHVD
+1236 
-1243 NDEDLA
+1243 NDA
-1249 REYAKMFIPDYDMGW
+1249 
-1264 TYDDGWGKGNFTKSD
+1264 
-1279 GTKLWSDDMSEKGM
+1279 
-1293 RQALARAIEEQKII
+1293 
-1307 EEYTGNMEKNTE
+1307 
-1319 NVAQAMQNFVSALET
+1319 
-1334 SGNGK
+1334 
-1339 YTTDILS
+1339 
-1346 AISNGTDFDF
+1346 
-1356 SDILGSISQEE
+1356 
-1367 HDTLMNS
+1367 
-1374 DDLLADLGL
+1374 
-1383 SNFNEWSSIGY
+1383 
-1394 DSAKSFLEAF
+1394 
-1404 RNELNNWDIS
+1404 
-1414 DWYNALKE
+1414 
-1422 KATNANSE
+1422 
-1430 ISSIITG
+1430 
-1437 VQTGDITGENIT
+1437 
-1449 DNEEYTKLI
+1449 
-1458 DNLNELKEQY
+1458 
-1468 PELTEAA
+1468 
-1475 DKLSRTWL
+1475 
-1483 VGTQEYNELLEATQN
+1483 LEATQDAINKITGLLVQNGQETDLNKNLQNAGKGWDSSKAVADNYNGYIDSLREQLQNLYNN
-1498 SLAKIE
+1498 SQDLQDLAKTNHDAFLSLIQSVFPE
-1504 VQAKEQSLSDS
+1504 AEEIQVGENGSLDVTTQYSDKVNAIKERLTEYSGDYEQRFGTPITDEQVFSNISTDNL
-1515 SEKARNQIDEI
+1515 ENLDEI
-1526 FEDGLQVQVSADLT
+1526 LERLNPNIT
-1540 DFEDSMDD
+1540 DFKE
-1548 VLDNEYDV
+1548 
-1556 NVAIHTEAEQEFD
+1556 
-1569 NFVNAVDNLKEQAS
+1569 NLEQAQA
-1583 KIGDDFVVA
+1583 VV
-1592 ADDVRELNNV
+1592 
-1602 FPGIIEGYESLG
+1602 
-1614 DGRIQLK
+1614 
-1621 DTVVQAAIE
+1621 
-1630 EANAEAESDAA
+1630 EAVN
-1641 STTQKLEDLK
+1641 
-1651 TVLEGK
+1651 
-1657 QATYEQMAT
+1657 
-1666 AAHVLAGEETD
+1666 
-1677 SSMTAAEARDTIS
+1677 
-1690 TNLGQNI
+1690 
-1697 TETEKETTDNSNNF
+1697 
-1711 AAQTANAY
+1711 
-1719 DQNFGVISGNAAKV
+1719 
-1733 AQSMD
+1733 
-1738 DSFYTATSNM
+1738 NM
-1748 ASYIRSVAN
+1748 ASAE
-1757 QQTPVKGS
+1757 
-1765 VNKSSY
+1765 
-1771 KGSSAIYNNA
+1771 NA
-1781 QAVNDITK
+1781 AQ
-1789 KALDNPNTD
+1789 
-1798 SNTWSSIAKKYEELA
+1798 LA
-1813 KAAGSQINDING
+1813 AE
-1825 MIAQIGAKGVGTA
+1825 TA
-1838 KALGNIY
+1838 KALNSGANVTFDDYTNKLTELAGNY
-1845 RGTGSGGR
+1845 DSTSDELERFNSALGTGNDVLINNATSALELATQAGYLAEQTGLAAEDIERYAKELQASSEYTEANGAELAEMAKDQLRFDEAVNSTVDNLETWQKDLEVAAETGHLVTDTANEMAEAYGNLLDMDGSNLSESFLKSADNLQLMQEALNGSEEAYEQLQQAAVQDILIGIGLNQTDVDQMYSQFDQLLTDAEYNLDDIEVGASLDDTNFLNGLSDMLTNLGVTVDQAQDILSGLGIDAEVQSVTTEQPTQSTYSGAVAEMSYLDMYTTSPLAEGQVR
-1853 KSNSGSGSGSSAR
+1853 YSIPSVTYKPVDTVVGGSVQQVGTGVQVTSAKKSTGGNVKFNHSTAKHGGSNGSTPKKSSGSGKRGGGGGSGKTSQPKTPKTKDL
-1866 GNSSEPDTIDLLD
+1866 NTDT
-1879 EKIDRYHKV
+1879 IDRYH
-1888 DIRINQLNTDLSR
+1888 DINIKINNLTDSYDR
-1901 LQTLQDKLTGKE
+1901 LQKVQDKLTGKD
-1913 LLNNLNKQLDILE
+1913 LINNLNKQLVILE
-1926 KQRDT
+1926 KQRDA
-1931 YHDKVQLAKQE
+1931 YKAKIELAKQE
-1942 KNELYETLKAKG
+1942 ANEIKNSLAQYGAT
-1954 VQFDGTNGTIS
+1954 FDANGEIS
-1965 NYATALTNQEAYVNS
+1965 NYAVLLTKAQQNLNS
-1980 VIAKYNAMSA
+1980 VIGWYNSLSA
-1990 DEQKTYKDVVE
+1990 DAQDEAADKKVTKAQ
-2001 QAKKEYETFK
+2001 KEY
-2011 DNLDKYDELISDT
+2011 DKIKEMVTNYDKLINET
-2024 IPELE
+2024 IPDLE
-2029 DKITDALL
+2029 DDITEALS
-2037 SAIEIQVQ
+2037 SAIELQVQ

-2177 NVTDAFLDSI
+2177 NVKDAFLDSI
-2187 DAVNDALDKNKEAYE
+2187 DAVNDALDKNEEAYE

-2244 RQNAATY
+2244 RQNAVTY

-2281 SAVSDVNGLVESW
+2281 SAVSDVNSLVESW

-2413 AQQNKSKMRLK
+2413 AQQNQSKMRLK

-2473 VWSEFQDKVAQAYK
+2473 VWSEFQEKVSQAYK

-2493 DALQEHIALLQEQYG
+2493 DSLQEHIALLQEQYG

-2599 QNINNISQTNQR
+2599 QNIDNISQTNQR

-2695 KAMSAANSSNS
+2695 AALAAANSSNS

-2840 NVFNNTAAILS
+2840 NVFNNTTAILS
-2851 TIGSA
+2851 TIGST

>member
-13 NIDKSGLQS
+13 NVDKSGLSS
-22 LKASLQELQRN
+22 LKSSLQSIQ
-33 TSAIFKEANKGLDVK
+33 KM
-48 DFTSELIKIKT
+48 TSEAFLANNPGKQFENVSKELLRVKSVAAT
-59 VASSVESALEK
+59 VEDALTK

-75 LGTVNVQ
+75 LNTVNIQ
-82 SFNKALKE
+82 TFNNVLKKTDTSIEEIYSAFQKAG
-90 ENITIEQV
+90 
-98 YAAFSK
+98 S
-104 MGATGQNAF
+104 TGQIAF
-113 RNLVS
+113 QKLVS
-118 STLSMNK
+118 TTLSANK
-125 EIKQTKTLLDKMGET
+125 EIQKTKTLLDKMSET
-140 LGHTIK
+140 LSHTIK

-153 INTISGKAREAYGY
+153 VNALSGKAQEAYGY

-352 NYTGEMAKMG
+352 NYTSEMAKMG

-382 GDKWAGMSREQQIA
+382 GDKWASMSREQQIA

-416 WDTYKKTLES
+416 WDTYKKTLEG

-460 DSFLDSNTINDLAD
+460 DSFLDSKSINTIADGLGEILNLLA
-474 AFGNVLNGLASF
+474 NV
-486 TDAIGGGKGVLLSLG
+486 TDAMGGGKGVLLALG
-501 STALTVFNKQI
+501 STAMNVFNKQI
-512 GKSLGTVIAQM
+512 GASLGTLVSRLM
-523 TDAKVKAEELKTKI
+523 TVQSVTKNIKDQLATAEEFQ
-537 AASEQFKGLGNEEIS
+537 SLGDEVVS
-552 DIADKRAK
+552 DIASKRAL

-566 ILSDE
+566 IMPEDVRETYDEALKKYEAATIAITKLKNSQEEAIIQLQKIGEITGTDATGIEKLFSPKDSDE
-571 QRNEWDRMQG
+571 WADATNQAELLISKYQEMTTIDFSPVTSVLEKIKEKEIEIAELKSKLDADNPTIFDDR
-581 AYESAKAQQATIK
+581 IK
-594 ENQAALIQQAEE
+594 ENIKQAEQE
-606 WSEIVNGKRANFSNY
+606 LTKLQETLKQTFQSGTVEGDIDSLENQIRSLIALFPEGSQEVKQLTSVFNELDVIMDDTVGVEKQEEAFQKLQAVVGSTTPKITELISKLSEIATN
-621 FNLDTDSAEG
+621 DSFTKVQKETA
-631 GDMGAE
+631 
-637 IDIIREKISSIT
+637 
-649 DIDLSGMSAQMQ
+649 
-661 RIKESEDDVSESAER
+661 IKEAM
-676 ATDNVVQLFS
+676 
-686 QDNVVSI
+686 
-693 NSATK
+693 
-698 LSSILEELDS
+698 DS
-708 NSTEAG
+708 FLGQNN
-714 KAFIDL
+714 KALNF
-720 EGDVQRLANIVGGS
+720 
-734 EQQGL
+734 
-739 QKAWDAFATKLKES
+739 
-753 PKEVAE
+753 
-759 EYKVLVKVIE
+759 
-769 DAKAKLEDSL
+769 AKA
-779 KGNSQGFSDNSKKVM
+779 
-794 DAATRQAEE
+794 
-803 SKKYLDDLVKSFDTA
+803 TA
-818 KLVSQITQ
+818 QVTQ
-826 LTGGVGQLVSGL
+826 FAGALGQLVSVMQ
-838 TSLKNVKEIWN
+838 TFSNIYNIV
-849 NNDLSTFEKTTQL
+849 ND
-862 VESTA
+862 ES
-867 MGLTMLIS
+867 IS
-875 GFANTKKAI
+875 GGQKALQI
-884 DGLKESGSVLIIKLA
+884 MSGITMAIPLVISGIGGL
-899 SLVTGESAATMTS
+899 
-912 AGLGVAIR
+912 
-920 SIIPGVL
+920 
-927 AVTAAIAALT
+927 
-937 SIIYLLVKAHNAE
+937 
-950 RDAAKNASAQA
+950 
-961 EALAENYS
+961 
-969 NLKEKA
+969 
-975 DSFKEAISD
+975 
-984 YSDAKTALAELDKT
+984 KTALVGLTGAAESTFAAIMATPAGPALLALTALAAAIPVVTTAYDALTMSAKEAEEQISNLNDSMQNFSNTSSTYRSNKEELEGLEETYDRLAARAGAYDKNIQNLT
-998 TDEYGQKLDEVN
+998 ESERKQYNEIKDKLVNLNGDLLAYYNDQGEAILKNQDGIKDTIDLLEQQYKMQQQNFYTDNQKENLQAYDKQYQDAKKNLEN
-1010 EKAKNLIET
+1010 TKAKYNINSSA
-1019 YKLFGNYSI
+1019 G
-1028 DENGVYQLNQD
+1028 QD
-1039 ALDSINEQ
+1039 RINSYRQGAQTAVGQIQSNVSALDNVS
-1047 NQQAKYKA
+1047 
-1055 ERQNYLGKVGL
+1055 
-1066 NSANI
+1066 S
-1071 RVEAEDLKDSISGL
+1071 
-1085 SKEVTNDVLIKAIQ
+1085 DVQ
-1099 GITEEQV
+1099 E
-1106 TALKSIDSKDF
+1106 
-1117 ASLQTVLKE
+1117 
-1126 NTSLSE
+1126 
-1132 ELIGAF
+1132 
-1138 SQNIES
+1138 
-1144 VLSFKESLDSA
+1144 
-1155 TEENEYYVQQLTKS
+1155 
-1169 IVDEKFGDEL
+1169 
-1179 SDFADTVS
+1179 
-1187 VGADQLELA
+1187 A
-1196 IAKVSD
+1196 IAKVSTALHKSGQDLINAVQTD
-1202 DLASSGEDLAT
+1202 DFNKALDIIKSEIPGSDAIKDTLTSYLNS
-1213 KLSSINV
+1213 
-1220 TDITSNLKLN
+1220 ITS
-1230 RYLESK
+1230 
-1236 GSDIHVD
+1236 
-1243 NDEDLA
+1243 
-1249 REYAKMFIPDYDMGW
+1249 
-1264 TYDDGWGKGNFTKSD
+1264 FTEE
-1279 GTKLWSDDMSEKGM
+1279 GETEI
-1293 RQALARAIEEQKII
+1293 QA
-1307 EEYTGNMEKNTE
+1307 
-1319 NVAQAMQNFVSALET
+1319 AQAA
-1334 SGNGK
+1334 
-1339 YTTDILS
+1339 
-1346 AISNGTDFDF
+1346 
-1356 SDILGSISQEE
+1356 
-1367 HDTLMNS
+1367 
-1374 DDLLADLGL
+1374 
-1383 SNFNEWSSIGY
+1383 
-1394 DSAKSFLEAF
+1394 
-1404 RNELNNWDIS
+1404 
-1414 DWYNALKE
+1414 
-1422 KATNANSE
+1422 
-1430 ISSIITG
+1430 
-1437 VQTGDITGENIT
+1437 
-1449 DNEEYTKLI
+1449 
-1458 DNLNELKEQY
+1458 
-1468 PELTEAA
+1468 
-1475 DKLSRTWL
+1475 
-1483 VGTQEYNELLEATQN
+1483 
-1498 SLAKIE
+1498 
-1504 VQAKEQSLSDS
+1504 
-1515 SEKARNQIDEI
+1515 
-1526 FEDGLQVQVSADLT
+1526 
-1540 DFEDSMDD
+1540 
-1548 VLDNEYDV
+1548 
-1556 NVAIHTEAEQEFD
+1556 
-1569 NFVNAVDNLKEQAS
+1569 
-1583 KIGDDFVVA
+1583 
-1592 ADDVRELNNV
+1592 
-1602 FPGIIEGYESLG
+1602 
-1614 DGRIQLK
+1614 
-1621 DTVVQAAIE
+1621 
-1630 EANAEAESDAA
+1630 SDAA
-1641 STTQKLEDLK
+1641 SKINVDYIQGILTSDPSKNAAYNQLKDAGFDNADTILNNYLQGIRLGVNGIESQDDVIQAAQDAMNAIYSLFQGDNGAALNTDLQK
-1651 TVLEGK
+1651 
-1657 QATYEQMAT
+1657 
-1666 AAHVLAGEETD
+1666 AGEEWA
-1677 SSMTAAEARDTIS
+1677 SSSTVAGTYDDYVSGLKDQLQGLLGNSDELKTLAQTNHDAFLAIIKSVFPTVEEVQIGGNGSLDGVTTQYSDKISAIRDRLAEYAAEAKRNGTKENPTTATDEDIFENIS
-1690 TNLGQNI
+1690 IDNLEHLDEILERLNPNI
-1697 TETEKETTDNSNNF
+1697 TDFRENLE
-1711 AAQTANAY
+1711 Q
-1719 DQNFGVISGNAAKV
+1719 
-1733 AQSMD
+1733 AQS
-1738 DSFYTATSNM
+1738 TVEAVNNM
-1748 ASYIRSVAN
+1748 ASAE
-1757 QQTPVKGS
+1757 
-1765 VNKSSY
+1765 
-1771 KGSSAIYNNA
+1771 NA
-1781 QAVNDITK
+1781 AQ
-1789 KALDNPNTD
+1789 
-1798 SNTWSSIAKKYEELA
+1798 LA
-1813 KAAGSQINDING
+1813 AE
-1825 MIAQIGAKGVGTA
+1825 TA
-1838 KALGNIY
+1838 KALNSGANVTFDDYANKLTELAGNY
-1845 RGTGSGGR
+1845 DSTSDELERFNSALGTGNDVLINNATSALELATQAGYLAEQTGLAAEDIERYAKELKDSGEY
-1853 KSNSGSGSGSSAR
+1853 SEVASSELAEMAKDQLR
-1866 GNSSEPDTIDLLD
+1866 YDKAVNSSIDNLENWINDLEVAAETGHLAADTADELAETYGDLLD
-1879 EKIDRYHKV
+1879 IDGSYLSNSFLESTENLQLMQDALNGSEEAYEQLQQAAVQDILLGIGLDYEQIDAVFNEFNGLLDQYNINLDDIQVGASIDDTDFLAGLSTMLTNLGVTVDEAQSILSGMGIDAEVTSAQQDQTSESTYAGVEAIVTHNKGNAIYPMSGFLGNAEQPYDIPSISYEPKEVTVQNKV
-1888 DIRINQLNTDLSR
+1888 SQIGTGVKVTSAKKSTGGNIKFTNSTPRHGGGSGRTSKKSGGSGKRGGGGGSGKASQPKTPKTKDLNTDTINRYHDINIKINNLTDSYDR
-1901 LQTLQDKLTGKE
+1901 LQKVQDKLTGKD
-1913 LLNNLNKQLDILE
+1913 LINNLNKQLVILE
-1926 KQRDT
+1926 KQRDA
-1931 YHDKVQLAKQE
+1931 YKAKIELAKQE
-1942 KNELYETLKAKG
+1942 ANEIKNSLAQYGAT
-1954 VQFDGTNGTIS
+1954 FDANGEIS
-1965 NYATALTNQEAYVNS
+1965 NYAVLLTKAQQNLNS
-1980 VIAKYNAMSA
+1980 VIGWYNSLSA
-1990 DEQKTYKDVVE
+1990 DAQDEAADKKVTKAQ
-2001 QAKKEYETFK
+2001 KEY
-2011 DNLDKYDELISDT
+2011 DKIKEMVTNYDKLINES
-2024 IPELE
+2024 IPDLE
-2029 DKITDALL
+2029 DDITEALS
-2037 SAIEIQVQ
+2037 SAIELQVQ

-2082 KALQNREDIL
+2082 KALQNRADIL

-2599 QNINNISQTNQR
+2599 QNIDNISQTNQR

-2695 KAMSAANSSNS
+2695 AALAAANSSNS
-2706 SSSDSGAGSGSD
+2706 SSSDSGASSGSD

-2851 TIGSA
+2851 TIGST

>member
-13 NIDKSGLQS
+13 NVDKSGLSS
-22 LKASLQELQRN
+22 LKSSLQSIQ
-33 TSAIFKEANKGLDVK
+33 KM
-48 DFTSELIKIKT
+48 TSEAFLANNPGKQFENVSKELLRVKSIAAI
-59 VASSVESALEK
+59 VEDALTK

-75 LGTVNVQ
+75 LNTVNIQ
-82 SFNKALKE
+82 TFNNVLKKTDTSIEEIYSAFQKAG
-90 ENITIEQV
+90 
-98 YAAFSK
+98 S
-104 MGATGQNAF
+104 TGQIAF
-113 RNLVS
+113 QKLVS
-118 STLSMNK
+118 TTLSANK
-125 EIKQTKTLLDKMGET
+125 EIQKTKTLLDKMSET
-140 LGHTIK
+140 LSHTIK

-153 INTISGKAREAYGY
+153 INNISGKAQEAYGY

-345 DAEVSLG
+345 DAEISLG

-416 WDTYKKTLES
+416 WDTYKKTLEG

-460 DSFLDSNTINDLAD
+460 DSFLDSKSINTIADGLGEILNLLA
-474 AFGNVLNGLASF
+474 NV
-486 TDAIGGGKGVLLSLG
+486 TDAMGGGKGVLLALG
-501 STALTVFNKQI
+501 STAMNVFNKQI
-512 GKSLGTVIAQM
+512 GASLGTLVSRLM
-523 TDAKVKAEELKTKI
+523 TVQSVTKNIKDQLATAEEF
-537 AASEQFKGLGNEEIS
+537 QGLGDEVVS
-552 DIADKRAK
+552 DIASKRAL

-566 ILSDE
+566 IMPEDVRETYDEALKEYEAATIAITKLKNSQEEAIIQLQKIGEITGTDATGIEKLFSPKDSDE
-571 QRNEWDRMQG
+571 WADATNQAELLISKYQEMTTIDFSPVTSVLEKIKEKEIEIAELKSKLDADNPTIFDDR
-581 AYESAKAQQATIK
+581 IK
-594 ENQAALIQQAEE
+594 ENIKQAEQE
-606 WSEIVNGKRANFSNY
+606 LTKLQETLKQTFQSGTVEGDIDSLENQIRSLIALFPEGSQEVKQLTSIFNELDVIMDDTVGVEKQEEAFQKLQTVVGSTTPKITELISKLSEIATN
-621 FNLDTDSAEG
+621 DSFT
-631 GDMGAE
+631 
-637 IDIIREKISSIT
+637 KVQKQTS
-649 DIDLSGMSAQMQ
+649 
-661 RIKESEDDVSESAER
+661 IKEAR
-676 ATDNVVQLFS
+676 
-686 QDNVVSI
+686 
-693 NSATK
+693 
-698 LSSILEELDS
+698 DS
-708 NSTEAG
+708 FLGQNNKALNFAKVTAQVTQFAG
-714 KAFIDL
+714 AL
-720 EGDVQRLANIVGGS
+720 
-734 EQQGL
+734 
-739 QKAWDAFATKLKES
+739 
-753 PKEVAE
+753 
-759 EYKVLVKVIE
+759 
-769 DAKAKLEDSL
+769 
-779 KGNSQGFSDNSKKVM
+779 
-794 DAATRQAEE
+794 
-803 SKKYLDDLVKSFDTA
+803 
-818 KLVSQITQ
+818 
-826 LTGGVGQLVSGL
+826 GQLVSVMQ
-838 TSLKNVKEIWN
+838 TFSNIYNIV
-849 NNDLSTFEKTTQL
+849 ND
-862 VESTA
+862 ES
-867 MGLTMLIS
+867 IS
-875 GFANTKKAI
+875 GGQKALQI
-884 DGLKESGSVLIIKLA
+884 MSGITMAIPLVISGINGL
-899 SLVTGESAATMTS
+899 
-912 AGLGVAIR
+912 
-920 SIIPGVL
+920 
-927 AVTAAIAALT
+927 
-937 SIIYLLVKAHNAE
+937 
-950 RDAAKNASAQA
+950 
-961 EALAENYS
+961 
-969 NLKEKA
+969 
-975 DSFKEAISD
+975 
-984 YSDAKTALAELDKT
+984 KTALVGLTGAAESTFAAIMATPAGPALLALTALAAAIPVVTTAYDALTMSAKEAEEQISNLNDSMQNFSNTSSTYRSNKEELEGLEETYDRLAARAGAYDKNIQNLT
-998 TDEYGQKLDEVN
+998 ESERKQYNEIKDKLVNLNGDLLAYYNDQGEAILKNQDGIKDTIDLLEQQYKMQQQNFYTDNQKENLQAYDKQYQDAKKNLEN
-1010 EKAKNLIET
+1010 TKAKYDINSSA
-1019 YKLFGNYSI
+1019 G
-1028 DENGVYQLNQD
+1028 QD
-1039 ALDSINEQ
+1039 RINSYRQGAQTAVGQIQSNVSALDNVS
-1047 NQQAKYKA
+1047 
-1055 ERQNYLGKVGL
+1055 
-1066 NSANI
+1066 S
-1071 RVEAEDLKDSISGL
+1071 
-1085 SKEVTNDVLIKAIQ
+1085 DVQ
-1099 GITEEQV
+1099 E
-1106 TALKSIDSKDF
+1106 
-1117 ASLQTVLKE
+1117 
-1126 NTSLSE
+1126 
-1132 ELIGAF
+1132 
-1138 SQNIES
+1138 
-1144 VLSFKESLDSA
+1144 
-1155 TEENEYYVQQLTKS
+1155 
-1169 IVDEKFGDEL
+1169 
-1179 SDFADTVS
+1179 
-1187 VGADQLELA
+1187 A
-1196 IAKVSD
+1196 IAKVSTALHKSGQDLINAVQTD
-1202 DLASSGEDLAT
+1202 DFNKALDIIKSEIPGSDAIRDTLNSYINSIASFTEKGQAEIEAAQAAYDAAT
-1213 KLSSINV
+1213 KVNVDYLQGILMYDPTKNAAYNQLKDAGFDNAESMLNHYLQGIRLGVNGIN
-1220 TDITSNLKLN
+1220 N
-1230 RYLESK
+1230 E
-1236 GSDIHVD
+1236 
-1243 NDEDLA
+1243 NDA
-1249 REYAKMFIPDYDMGW
+1249 
-1264 TYDDGWGKGNFTKSD
+1264 
-1279 GTKLWSDDMSEKGM
+1279 
-1293 RQALARAIEEQKII
+1293 
-1307 EEYTGNMEKNTE
+1307 
-1319 NVAQAMQNFVSALET
+1319 
-1334 SGNGK
+1334 
-1339 YTTDILS
+1339 
-1346 AISNGTDFDF
+1346 
-1356 SDILGSISQEE
+1356 
-1367 HDTLMNS
+1367 
-1374 DDLLADLGL
+1374 
-1383 SNFNEWSSIGY
+1383 
-1394 DSAKSFLEAF
+1394 
-1404 RNELNNWDIS
+1404 
-1414 DWYNALKE
+1414 
-1422 KATNANSE
+1422 
-1430 ISSIITG
+1430 
-1437 VQTGDITGENIT
+1437 
-1449 DNEEYTKLI
+1449 
-1458 DNLNELKEQY
+1458 
-1468 PELTEAA
+1468 
-1475 DKLSRTWL
+1475 
-1483 VGTQEYNELLEATQN
+1483 LEATQDAINKITGLLVQNGQETDLNKNLQNAGKEWN
-1498 SLAKIE
+1498 SSKAVADNYNGYIDSLREQLQNLYNNSQDLQDLAKTNHDAFLSLIQSVFPE
-1504 VQAKEQSLSDS
+1504 AEEIQVGENGSLDVTTQYSDKVNAIKERLTEYSGDYEQRFGTPITDEQVFSNISTDNL
-1515 SEKARNQIDEI
+1515 ENLDEI
-1526 FEDGLQVQVSADLT
+1526 LERLNPNIT
-1540 DFEDSMDD
+1540 DFKE
-1548 VLDNEYDV
+1548 
-1556 NVAIHTEAEQEFD
+1556 
-1569 NFVNAVDNLKEQAS
+1569 NLEQAQA
-1583 KIGDDFVVA
+1583 VV
-1592 ADDVRELNNV
+1592 
-1602 FPGIIEGYESLG
+1602 
-1614 DGRIQLK
+1614 
-1621 DTVVQAAIE
+1621 
-1630 EANAEAESDAA
+1630 EAVN
-1641 STTQKLEDLK
+1641 
-1651 TVLEGK
+1651 
-1657 QATYEQMAT
+1657 
-1666 AAHVLAGEETD
+1666 
-1677 SSMTAAEARDTIS
+1677 
-1690 TNLGQNI
+1690 
-1697 TETEKETTDNSNNF
+1697 
-1711 AAQTANAY
+1711 
-1719 DQNFGVISGNAAKV
+1719 
-1733 AQSMD
+1733 
-1738 DSFYTATSNM
+1738 NM
-1748 ASYIRSVAN
+1748 ASAE
-1757 QQTPVKGS
+1757 
-1765 VNKSSY
+1765 
-1771 KGSSAIYNNA
+1771 NA
-1781 QAVNDITK
+1781 AQ
-1789 KALDNPNTD
+1789 
-1798 SNTWSSIAKKYEELA
+1798 LA
-1813 KAAGSQINDING
+1813 AE
-1825 MIAQIGAKGVGTA
+1825 TA
-1838 KALGNIY
+1838 KALNSGANVTFDDYTNKLTELAGNY
-1845 RGTGSGGR
+1845 DSTSDELERFNSALGTGNDVLINNATSALELATQAGYLAEQTGLAAEDIERYAKELQASSEYTEANGAELAEMSKDQLRFDEAVNSTVDNLETWQKDLEVAAETGHLVTDTANEMAEAYGNLLDMDGSNLSESFLKSADNLQLMQEALNGSEEAYEQLQQAAVQDILIGIGLNQTDVDQMYSQFDQLLTDAEYNLDDIEVGASLDDTNFLNGLSDMLTNLGVTVDQAQDILSGLGIDAEVQSVTTEQPTQSTYSGAVAEMSYLDMYTTSPLAEGQVR
-1853 KSNSGSGSGSSAR
+1853 YSIPSVTYKPVDTVVGGSVQQVGTGVQVTSAKKSTGGNVKFNHSTTKHGGSNSSTPKKSSGSGKRGGGGGSGKASQPKTPKTKDL
-1866 GNSSEPDTIDLLD
+1866 NTDT
-1879 EKIDRYHKV
+1879 IDRYH
-1888 DIRINQLNTDLSR
+1888 DINIKINNLTDSYDR
-1901 LQTLQDKLTGKE
+1901 LQKVQDKLTGKD
-1913 LLNNLNKQLDILE
+1913 LINNLNKQLVILE
-1926 KQRDT
+1926 KQRDA
-1931 YHDKVQLAKQE
+1931 YKAKIELAKQE
-1942 KNELYETLKAKG
+1942 ANEIKNSLAQYGAT
-1954 VQFDGTNGTIS
+1954 FDANGEIS
-1965 NYATALTNQEAYVNS
+1965 NYAVLLTKAQQNLNS
-1980 VIAKYNAMSA
+1980 VIGWYNSLSA
-1990 DEQKTYKDVVE
+1990 DAQDEAADKKVTKAQ
-2001 QAKKEYETFK
+2001 KEY
-2011 DNLDKYDELISDT
+2011 DKIKEMVTNYDKLINET
-2024 IPELE
+2024 IPDLE
-2029 DKITDALL
+2029 DDITEALS
-2037 SAIEIQVQ
+2037 SAIELQVQ

-2150 MASAVDD
+2150 MASAIDD

-2187 DAVNDALDKNKEAYE
+2187 DAVNDALDKNKEAYK

-2281 SAVSDVNGLVESW
+2281 SAVSDVNSLVENW

-2473 VWSEFQDKVAQAYK
+2473 VWSEFQEKVAQAYK

-2599 QNINNISQTNQR
+2599 QNIDNISQTNQR

-2695 KAMSAANSSNS
+2695 AALAAANSSNS
-2706 SSSDSGAGSGSD
+2706 SNSDSGAGSGSD

-2856 ITAPKDSSTL
+2856 INAPKDSSTL

>member
-13 NIDKSGLQS
+13 NVDKSGLSS
-22 LKASLQELQRN
+22 LKSSLQSIQ
-33 TSAIFKEANKGLDVK
+33 KM
-48 DFTSELIKIKT
+48 TSEAFLANNPGKQFENVSKELLRVKSIAAI
-59 VASSVESALEK
+59 VEDALTK

-75 LGTVNVQ
+75 LNTVNIQ
-82 SFNKALKE
+82 TFNNVLKKTDTSIEEIYSAFQKAG
-90 ENITIEQV
+90 
-98 YAAFSK
+98 S
-104 MGATGQNAF
+104 TGQTAF
-113 RNLVS
+113 QKLVS
-118 STLSMNK
+118 TTLSANK
-125 EIKQTKTLLDKMGET
+125 EIQKTKTLLDKMSET
-140 LGHTIK
+140 LTHTIK
-146 WNIASAA
+146 WNIASSA
-153 INTISGKAREAYGY
+153 INTISGKAQEAYGY

-242 LSADDSA
+242 LNADDSA

-345 DAEVSLG
+345 DAEISLG

-416 WDTYKKTLES
+416 WDTYKKTLEG

-437 QDIYMESTRAHLDKL
+437 QDIYMESTRAHLDEL

-460 DSFLDSNTINDLAD
+460 DSFLDSKSINTIADDLGEILNLLA
-474 AFGNVLNGLASF
+474 NV
-486 TDAIGGGKGVLLSLG
+486 TDAMGGGKGVLLALG
-501 STALTVFNKQI
+501 STAMNVFNKQI
-512 GKSLGTVIAQM
+512 GASLGTLASRLM
-523 TDAKVKAEELKTKI
+523 TVQSVTKNIKDQLATVEEF
-537 AASEQFKGLGNEEIS
+537 QDLGDEVVS
-552 DIADKRAK
+552 DIASKRAL

-566 ILSDE
+566 IMPEDVRETYDEALKKYEAATIAITKLKNSQEEAIIQLQKIGEITGTDATGIEKLFSPKDSDE
-571 QRNEWDRMQG
+571 WADATNQAELLISKYQEMTTIDFSPVTSVLEKIKEKEIEIAELKSKLDTDNPTIFDDR
-581 AYESAKAQQATIK
+581 IK
-594 ENQAALIQQAEE
+594 ENIKQAEQE
-606 WSEIVNGKRANFSNY
+606 LTKLQETLKQTFQSGTVEGDIDSLENQIRSLIALFPEGSQEVKQLTSVFNELDVIMDDTVGVEKQEEAFQKLQTVVGSTTPKITELISKLSEIATN
-621 FNLDTDSAEG
+621 DSFTKVQKETA
-631 GDMGAE
+631 
-637 IDIIREKISSIT
+637 
-649 DIDLSGMSAQMQ
+649 
-661 RIKESEDDVSESAER
+661 IKEAM
-676 ATDNVVQLFS
+676 
-686 QDNVVSI
+686 
-693 NSATK
+693 
-698 LSSILEELDS
+698 DS
-708 NSTEAG
+708 FLGQNN
-714 KAFIDL
+714 KALNF
-720 EGDVQRLANIVGGS
+720 
-734 EQQGL
+734 
-739 QKAWDAFATKLKES
+739 
-753 PKEVAE
+753 
-759 EYKVLVKVIE
+759 
-769 DAKAKLEDSL
+769 AKAT
-779 KGNSQGFSDNSKKVM
+779 SQVAQFAG
-794 DAATRQAEE
+794 A
-803 SKKYLDDLVKSFDTA
+803 L
-818 KLVSQITQ
+818 
-826 LTGGVGQLVSGL
+826 GQLVSVMQ
-838 TSLKNVKEIWN
+838 TFSNIYNIV
-849 NNDLSTFEKTTQL
+849 ND
-862 VESTA
+862 ES
-867 MGLTMLIS
+867 IS
-875 GFANTKKAI
+875 GGQKALQI
-884 DGLKESGSVLIIKLA
+884 MSGITMAIPLVISGIGGL
-899 SLVTGESAATMTS
+899 
-912 AGLGVAIR
+912 
-920 SIIPGVL
+920 
-927 AVTAAIAALT
+927 
-937 SIIYLLVKAHNAE
+937 
-950 RDAAKNASAQA
+950 
-961 EALAENYS
+961 
-969 NLKEKA
+969 
-975 DSFKEAISD
+975 
-984 YSDAKTALAELDKT
+984 KTALVGLTGAAESTFAAIMATPAGPALLALTALAAAIPVVTTAYDALTMSAKEAEEQISNLNDSMQNFSNTSSTYRSNKEELEGLEETYDKLAARAGAYDKNIQNLT
-998 TDEYGQKLDEVN
+998 ESERKQYNEIKDKLVNLNGDLLAYYNDQGEAILKNQDGIRDTIDLLEQQYKMQQQNFYTDNQKENLQAYDKQYQDANKNLEN
-1010 EKAKNLIET
+1010 TKAKYDINSSA
-1019 YKLFGNYSI
+1019 G
-1028 DENGVYQLNQD
+1028 QD
-1039 ALDSINEQ
+1039 RINSYRQGAQTAVGQIQSNVSALDNVS
-1047 NQQAKYKA
+1047 
-1055 ERQNYLGKVGL
+1055 
-1066 NSANI
+1066 S
-1071 RVEAEDLKDSISGL
+1071 
-1085 SKEVTNDVLIKAIQ
+1085 DVQ
-1099 GITEEQV
+1099 E
-1106 TALKSIDSKDF
+1106 
-1117 ASLQTVLKE
+1117 
-1126 NTSLSE
+1126 
-1132 ELIGAF
+1132 
-1138 SQNIES
+1138 
-1144 VLSFKESLDSA
+1144 
-1155 TEENEYYVQQLTKS
+1155 
-1169 IVDEKFGDEL
+1169 
-1179 SDFADTVS
+1179 
-1187 VGADQLELA
+1187 A
-1196 IAKVSD
+1196 IAKVSTALHKSGQDLINAVQTD
-1202 DLASSGEDLAT
+1202 DFNKALDIIKSEIPGSDAIKDTLTSYLNSIISFTEKGETEIQAAQAAADAASKINVDYIQGILTSDPSKNAAYNQLKDAGFDNADTILNNYLQGIRLGINGIENQDDVIQAAQDAMNAIYSLFQGDNGAALNTDLQKAGEEWASSSAVAG
-1213 KLSSINV
+1213 
-1220 TDITSNLKLN
+1220 
-1230 RYLESK
+1230 
-1236 GSDIHVD
+1236 
-1243 NDEDLA
+1243 
-1249 REYAKMFIPDYDMGW
+1249 
-1264 TYDDGWGKGNFTKSD
+1264 TYDD
-1279 GTKLWSDDMSEKGM
+1279 
-1293 RQALARAIEEQKII
+1293 
-1307 EEYTGNMEKNTE
+1307 Y
-1319 NVAQAMQNFVSALET
+1319 VS
-1334 SGNGK
+1334 G
-1339 YTTDILS
+1339 
-1346 AISNGTDFDF
+1346 
-1356 SDILGSISQEE
+1356 
-1367 HDTLMNS
+1367 
-1374 DDLLADLGL
+1374 
-1383 SNFNEWSSIGY
+1383 
-1394 DSAKSFLEAF
+1394 
-1404 RNELNNWDIS
+1404 
-1414 DWYNALKE
+1414 
-1422 KATNANSE
+1422 
-1430 ISSIITG
+1430 
-1437 VQTGDITGENIT
+1437 
-1449 DNEEYTKLI
+1449 
-1458 DNLNELKEQY
+1458 
-1468 PELTEAA
+1468 
-1475 DKLSRTWL
+1475 
-1483 VGTQEYNELLEATQN
+1483 
-1498 SLAKIE
+1498 
-1504 VQAKEQSLSDS
+1504 
-1515 SEKARNQIDEI
+1515 
-1526 FEDGLQVQVSADLT
+1526 
-1540 DFEDSMDD
+1540 
-1548 VLDNEYDV
+1548 
-1556 NVAIHTEAEQEFD
+1556 
-1569 NFVNAVDNLKEQAS
+1569 
-1583 KIGDDFVVA
+1583 
-1592 ADDVRELNNV
+1592 
-1602 FPGIIEGYESLG
+1602 
-1614 DGRIQLK
+1614 
-1621 DTVVQAAIE
+1621 
-1630 EANAEAESDAA
+1630 
-1641 STTQKLEDLK
+1641 LEDQLQG
-1651 TVLEGK
+1651 L
-1657 QATYEQMAT
+1657 
-1666 AAHVLAGEETD
+1666 L
-1677 SSMTAAEARDTIS
+1677 S
-1690 TNLGQNI
+1690 
-1697 TETEKETTDNSNNF
+1697 
-1711 AAQTANAY
+1711 
-1719 DQNFGVISGNAAKV
+1719 
-1733 AQSMD
+1733 
-1738 DSFYTATSNM
+1738 
-1748 ASYIRSVAN
+1748 
-1757 QQTPVKGS
+1757 
-1765 VNKSSY
+1765 
-1771 KGSSAIYNNA
+1771 
-1781 QAVNDITK
+1781 
-1789 KALDNPNTD
+1789 
-1798 SNTWSSIAKKYEELA
+1798 KYPDLEELA
-1813 KAAGSQINDING
+1813 KTNHDAFLTVIKSTFPTVEEV
-1825 MIAQIGAKGVGTA
+1825 QIGEDGFLDVTTQYSDKISAIRDRLAEYAAEAKRNGTEENPTTATDEDISENISTDNLEHLDEILERLNPNITDFRENLEQAQATVEAVNNMASAENAAQLAAETA
-1838 KALGNIY
+1838 KALNSGANVTFDDYTNKLTELAGNY
-1845 RGTGSGGR
+1845 DSTSDELERFNSALGTGNDVLINNATSALELATQAGYLAEQTGLAAEDIERYAKELKDSGEYTEANGAELAEMAKDQLRFDEAVNSTVDNLETWQKDLEVAAETGHLVTDTANEMAEAYGNLLDMDGSNLSESFLKSADNLQLMQEALNGSEEAYEQLQQAAVQDILIGIGLNQTDVDQMYSQFDQLLTDAEYNLDDIEVGAILDDTNFLNGLSDMLTNLGVTVDQAQNILSGLGIDAEVQSVTTEQPTQSTYSGAVAEMSYVDMYTTSPLAEGQVRYSIPSVTYKPVDTVVGGSVQQVGTGVQVTSAKKSAGGNVKFNHSTTKHGGSNGSTPKKSGGSGKR
-1853 KSNSGSGSGSSAR
+1853 GGGGGSGKASQPKTPKTKDL
-1866 GNSSEPDTIDLLD
+1866 NTDT
-1879 EKIDRYHKV
+1879 IDRYHN
-1888 DIRINQLNTDLSR
+1888 INIKINNLTDSYDR
-1901 LQTLQDKLTGKE
+1901 LQKVQDKLTGKD
-1913 LLNNLNKQLDILE
+1913 LINNLNKQLVILE
-1926 KQRDT
+1926 KQRDA
-1931 YHDKVQLAKQE
+1931 YKAKIELAKQE
-1942 KNELYETLKAKG
+1942 ANEIKNSLAQYGAT
-1954 VQFDGTNGTIS
+1954 FDANGEIS
-1965 NYATALTNQEAYVNS
+1965 NYAVLLTKAQQNLNS
-1980 VIAKYNAMSA
+1980 VIGWYNSLSA
-1990 DEQKTYKDVVE
+1990 DAQDEAADKKVTKAQ
-2001 QAKKEYETFK
+2001 KEY
-2011 DNLDKYDELISDT
+2011 DKIKEMVTNYDKLINET
-2024 IPELE
+2024 IPDLE
-2029 DKITDALL
+2029 DDITEALS

-2177 NVTDAFLDSI
+2177 NVADAFLDSI

-2281 SAVSDVNGLVESW
+2281 SAVSDVNGLVENW
-2294 AEALTTKYENTI
+2294 VEALTTKYENTI
-2306 DALVKS
+2306 DTLVKS

-2413 AQQNKSKMRLK
+2413 AQQNQSKMRLK

-2599 QNINNISQTNQR
+2599 QNIDNISQTNQR

-2695 KAMSAANSSNS
+2695 AALAAVNSSNS

-2851 TIGSA
+2851 TIGST

>member
-13 NIDKSGLQS
+13 NVDKSGLSS
-22 LKASLQELQRN
+22 LKSSLQSIQ
-33 TSAIFKEANKGLDVK
+33 KM
-48 DFTSELIKIKT
+48 TSEAFLANNPGKQFENVSKELLRVKSVAAT
-59 VASSVESALEK
+59 VEDALTK

-75 LGTVNVQ
+75 LNTINIQTFNNVLKKTDTSIEEIYSAFQ
-82 SFNKALKE
+82 KAG
-90 ENITIEQV
+90 
-98 YAAFSK
+98 S
-104 MGATGQNAF
+104 TGQIAF
-113 RNLVS
+113 QKLVS
-118 STLSMNK
+118 TTLSANK
-125 EIKQTKTLLDKMGET
+125 EIQKTKTLLDKMSET
-140 LGHTIK
+140 LTHTIK
-146 WNIASAA
+146 WNIASSA
-153 INTISGKAREAYGY
+153 INTISGKAQEAYGY

-345 DAEVSLG
+345 DAEISLG

-382 GDKWAGMSREQQIA
+382 GDKWASMSREQQIA

-416 WDTYKKTLES
+416 WDTYKKTLEG

-460 DSFLDSNTINDLAD
+460 DSFLDSKSINTIADGLGEILNLLA
-474 AFGNVLNGLASF
+474 NV
-486 TDAIGGGKGVLLSLG
+486 TDAMGGGKGVLLALG
-501 STALTVFNKQI
+501 STAMNVFNKQI
-512 GKSLGTVIAQM
+512 GASLGTLVSRLM
-523 TDAKVKAEELKTKI
+523 TVQSVTKNIKDQLVTAEEF
-537 AASEQFKGLGNEEIS
+537 QGLGDEVVS
-552 DIADKRAK
+552 DIASKRAL

-566 ILSDE
+566 IMPEDVRETYDEALKKYEAATIAITKLKNSQEEAIIQLQKIGEITGTDATGIEKLFSPKDSDE
-571 QRNEWDRMQG
+571 WADATNQAELLISKYQEMTTIDFSPVTSVLEKIKEKEIEIAELKSKLDADNPTIFDDR
-581 AYESAKAQQATIK
+581 IK
-594 ENQAALIQQAEE
+594 ENIIQAEQE
-606 WSEIVNGKRANFSNY
+606 LTKLQETLKQTFQSGTVEGDIDSLENQIRSLIALFPESSQEVKQLTSVFNELDVIMDDTVGVEKQEEAFQKLQAVVSSTTPKITELISKLSEIATN
-621 FNLDTDSAEG
+621 DSFT
-631 GDMGAE
+631 
-637 IDIIREKISSIT
+637 K
-649 DIDLSGMSAQMQ
+649 AQKQ
-661 RIKESEDDVSESAER
+661 TAIKEAM
-676 ATDNVVQLFS
+676 
-686 QDNVVSI
+686 
-693 NSATK
+693 
-698 LSSILEELDS
+698 DS
-708 NSTEAG
+708 FLGQNN
-714 KAFIDL
+714 KALNF
-720 EGDVQRLANIVGGS
+720 
-734 EQQGL
+734 
-739 QKAWDAFATKLKES
+739 
-753 PKEVAE
+753 
-759 EYKVLVKVIE
+759 
-769 DAKAKLEDSL
+769 AKA
-779 KGNSQGFSDNSKKVM
+779 
-794 DAATRQAEE
+794 
-803 SKKYLDDLVKSFDTA
+803 TA
-818 KLVSQITQ
+818 QVTQ
-826 LTGGVGQLVSGL
+826 FAGALGQLVSVMQ
-838 TSLKNVKEIWN
+838 TFSNIYNIV
-849 NNDLSTFEKTTQL
+849 ND
-862 VESTA
+862 ES
-867 MGLTMLIS
+867 IS
-875 GFANTKKAI
+875 GGQKALQI
-884 DGLKESGSVLIIKLA
+884 MSGITMAIPLVISGIGGL
-899 SLVTGESAATMTS
+899 
-912 AGLGVAIR
+912 
-920 SIIPGVL
+920 
-927 AVTAAIAALT
+927 
-937 SIIYLLVKAHNAE
+937 
-950 RDAAKNASAQA
+950 
-961 EALAENYS
+961 
-969 NLKEKA
+969 
-975 DSFKEAISD
+975 
-984 YSDAKTALAELDKT
+984 KTALVGLTGAAESTFAAIMATPAGPALLALTALAAAIPVVTTAYDALTMSAKEAEEQISNLNDSMQNFSNTSSTYRSNKEELEGLEETYDRLTARAGAYDKNIQNLT
-998 TDEYGQKLDEVN
+998 ESERKQYNEIKDKLVNLNSDLLAYYNDQGEAVLKNQDGIRDTIDLLEQQYKMQQQNFYTDNQKENLQAYDKQYQDAKKN
-1010 EKAKNLIET
+1010 LKNTKAKYDINSSA
-1019 YKLFGNYSI
+1019 G
-1028 DENGVYQLNQD
+1028 QD
-1039 ALDSINEQ
+1039 RINSYRQGAQTAVGQIQSNVSALDNVS
-1047 NQQAKYKA
+1047 
-1055 ERQNYLGKVGL
+1055 
-1066 NSANI
+1066 S
-1071 RVEAEDLKDSISGL
+1071 
-1085 SKEVTNDVLIKAIQ
+1085 DVQ
-1099 GITEEQV
+1099 E
-1106 TALKSIDSKDF
+1106 
-1117 ASLQTVLKE
+1117 
-1126 NTSLSE
+1126 
-1132 ELIGAF
+1132 
-1138 SQNIES
+1138 
-1144 VLSFKESLDSA
+1144 
-1155 TEENEYYVQQLTKS
+1155 
-1169 IVDEKFGDEL
+1169 
-1179 SDFADTVS
+1179 
-1187 VGADQLELA
+1187 A
-1196 IAKVSD
+1196 IAKVSTTLHKSGQDLINAVQTD
-1202 DLASSGEDLAT
+1202 DFNKALDIIKSEIPGSDAIKDTLTSYLNSITSFTEEGETEIQAAQAAADTASKINVDYIQGILTSDPSKNAAYNQLKDAGFDNADTILNNYLQGIRLGVNGIENQDDVIQAAQDAMNAIYSLFQGDNGAALNTDLQKAGEEWASSSAVAG
-1213 KLSSINV
+1213 
-1220 TDITSNLKLN
+1220 
-1230 RYLESK
+1230 
-1236 GSDIHVD
+1236 
-1243 NDEDLA
+1243 
-1249 REYAKMFIPDYDMGW
+1249 
-1264 TYDDGWGKGNFTKSD
+1264 TYDD
-1279 GTKLWSDDMSEKGM
+1279 
-1293 RQALARAIEEQKII
+1293 
-1307 EEYTGNMEKNTE
+1307 Y
-1319 NVAQAMQNFVSALET
+1319 VS
-1334 SGNGK
+1334 G
-1339 YTTDILS
+1339 
-1346 AISNGTDFDF
+1346 
-1356 SDILGSISQEE
+1356 
-1367 HDTLMNS
+1367 
-1374 DDLLADLGL
+1374 
-1383 SNFNEWSSIGY
+1383 
-1394 DSAKSFLEAF
+1394 
-1404 RNELNNWDIS
+1404 
-1414 DWYNALKE
+1414 
-1422 KATNANSE
+1422 
-1430 ISSIITG
+1430 
-1437 VQTGDITGENIT
+1437 
-1449 DNEEYTKLI
+1449 
-1458 DNLNELKEQY
+1458 
-1468 PELTEAA
+1468 
-1475 DKLSRTWL
+1475 
-1483 VGTQEYNELLEATQN
+1483 
-1498 SLAKIE
+1498 
-1504 VQAKEQSLSDS
+1504 
-1515 SEKARNQIDEI
+1515 
-1526 FEDGLQVQVSADLT
+1526 
-1540 DFEDSMDD
+1540 
-1548 VLDNEYDV
+1548 
-1556 NVAIHTEAEQEFD
+1556 
-1569 NFVNAVDNLKEQAS
+1569 
-1583 KIGDDFVVA
+1583 
-1592 ADDVRELNNV
+1592 
-1602 FPGIIEGYESLG
+1602 
-1614 DGRIQLK
+1614 
-1621 DTVVQAAIE
+1621 
-1630 EANAEAESDAA
+1630 
-1641 STTQKLEDLK
+1641 LEDQLQG
-1651 TVLEGK
+1651 L
-1657 QATYEQMAT
+1657 
-1666 AAHVLAGEETD
+1666 L
-1677 SSMTAAEARDTIS
+1677 S
-1690 TNLGQNI
+1690 
-1697 TETEKETTDNSNNF
+1697 
-1711 AAQTANAY
+1711 
-1719 DQNFGVISGNAAKV
+1719 
-1733 AQSMD
+1733 
-1738 DSFYTATSNM
+1738 
-1748 ASYIRSVAN
+1748 
-1757 QQTPVKGS
+1757 
-1765 VNKSSY
+1765 
-1771 KGSSAIYNNA
+1771 
-1781 QAVNDITK
+1781 
-1789 KALDNPNTD
+1789 
-1798 SNTWSSIAKKYEELA
+1798 KYPDLEELA
-1813 KAAGSQINDING
+1813 KTNHDAFLTVIKSTFPTVEEV
-1825 MIAQIGAKGVGTA
+1825 QIGEDGSLDVTTQYSDKISAIRDRLAEYAAEAKRNGTEENPTTATDEDIFENISTDNLEHLDEILERLNPNITDFRENLEQAQATVEAVNNMASAENAAQLAAETA
-1838 KALGNIY
+1838 KALNSGANVTFDDYANKLTELAGNY
-1845 RGTGSGGR
+1845 DSTSDELERFNSALGTGNDVLINNATSALELATQAGYLAEQTGLAAEDIERYAKELQASGEYTEANGAELAEMAKDQLRFDEAVNSTIDNLETWQKDLEVAAETGHLVTDTANEMAEAYGNLLDMDGSNLSESFLKSADNLQLMQEALNGSEEAYEQLQQAAVQDILIGIGLNQADVDQMYSQFDQLLTDAEYNLDDIEVGASLDDTNFLNGLSDMLTNLGVTVDQAQDILSGLGIDAEVQSVTTEQPTQSTYSGAVAEMSYLDMYTTSPLAEGQVRYSIPSVTYKPVDTVVGGSVQQVGTGVQVTSAKKSSGGNVKFNHSTTKHGGSNGSTPK
-1853 KSNSGSGSGSSAR
+1853 KSGGSGKRGGGGGSGKASQPKTPKTKDL
-1866 GNSSEPDTIDLLD
+1866 NTDT
-1879 EKIDRYHKV
+1879 IDRYH
-1888 DIRINQLNTDLSR
+1888 DINIKINNLTDSYDR
-1901 LQTLQDKLTGKE
+1901 LQKVQDKLTGKD
-1913 LLNNLNKQLDILE
+1913 LINNLNKQLVILE
-1926 KQRDT
+1926 KQRDA
-1931 YHDKVQLAKQE
+1931 YKAKIELAKQE
-1942 KNELYETLKAKG
+1942 ANEIKNSLAQYGAT
-1954 VQFDGTNGTIS
+1954 FDANGEIS
-1965 NYATALTNQEAYVNS
+1965 NYAVLLTKAQQNLNS
-1980 VIAKYNAMSA
+1980 VIGWYNSLSA
-1990 DEQKTYKDVVE
+1990 DAQDEAADKKVTKAQ
-2001 QAKKEYETFK
+2001 KEY
-2011 DNLDKYDELISDT
+2011 DKIKEMVTNYDKLINET
-2024 IPELE
+2024 IPDLE
-2029 DKITDALL
+2029 DDITEALS
-2037 SAIEIQVQ
+2037 SAIELQVQ
-2045 KFDMEVKLRLDMGEA
+2045 KFDMEVKLHLDMGEA

-2244 RQNAATY
+2244 RKNAATY

-2281 SAVSDVNGLVESW
+2281 SAVSDVNGLVENW

-2413 AQQNKSKMRLK
+2413 AQQNQSKMRLK

-2599 QNINNISQTNQR
+2599 QNIDNISQTNQR

>member
-13 NIDKSGLQS
+13 NVDKSGLSS
-22 LKASLQELQRN
+22 LKSSLQSIQ
-33 TSAIFKEANKGLDVK
+33 KM
-48 DFTSELIKIKT
+48 TSEAFLANNPGKQFENVSKELLRVKS
-59 VASSVESALEK
+59 VAAIVEDALTK

-75 LGTVNVQ
+75 LNTVNIQ
-82 SFNKALKE
+82 TFNNVLKKTDTSIEEIYSAFQKAG
-90 ENITIEQV
+90 
-98 YAAFSK
+98 S
-104 MGATGQNAF
+104 TGQIAF
-113 RNLVS
+113 QKLVS
-118 STLSMNK
+118 TTLSANK
-125 EIKQTKTLLDKMGET
+125 EIQKTKTLLDKMSET
-140 LGHTIK
+140 LTHTIK
-146 WNIASAA
+146 WNIASSA
-153 INTISGKAREAYGY
+153 INTISGKAQEAYGY

-345 DAEVSLG
+345 DAEISLG

-382 GDKWAGMSREQQIA
+382 GDKWADMSREQQIA

-460 DSFLDSNTINDLAD
+460 DSFLDSKSINTIADGLGEILNLLA
-474 AFGNVLNGLASF
+474 NV
-486 TDAIGGGKGVLLSLG
+486 TDAMGGGKGVLLALG
-501 STALTVFNKQI
+501 STAMNVFNKQI
-512 GKSLGTVIAQM
+512 GASLGTLVSRLM
-523 TDAKVKAEELKTKI
+523 TVQSVTKNIKDQLATAEEF
-537 AASEQFKGLGNEEIS
+537 QGLGDEVVS
-552 DIADKRAK
+552 DIASKRAL

-566 ILSDE
+566 IMPEDVRETYDEALKKYEAATIAITKLKNSQEEAIVQLQKIGEITGTDATGIEKLFSPKDSDE
-571 QRNEWDRMQG
+571 WADATNQAELLISKYQEMTTIDFSPVTSVLEKIKEKEIEIAELKSKLDVDNPTIFDDR
-581 AYESAKAQQATIK
+581 IK
-594 ENQAALIQQAEE
+594 ENIKQAEQE
-606 WSEIVNGKRANFSNY
+606 LTKLQETLKQTFQSGTVEGDIDSLENQIRSLIALFPEGSQEVKQLTSVFNELDVIMDDTVGVEKQEEAFQKLQAVVGSTTPKIKELISKLSEIATNDSFTKVQKETAIKEA
-621 FNLDTDSAEG
+621 TDSFLG
-631 GDMGAE
+631 
-637 IDIIREKISSIT
+637 
-649 DIDLSGMSAQMQ
+649 Q
-661 RIKESEDDVSESAER
+661 
-676 ATDNVVQLFS
+676 N
-686 QDNVVSI
+686 N
-693 NSATK
+693 
-698 LSSILEELDS
+698 
-708 NSTEAG
+708 
-714 KAFIDL
+714 KALNF
-720 EGDVQRLANIVGGS
+720 
-734 EQQGL
+734 
-739 QKAWDAFATKLKES
+739 
-753 PKEVAE
+753 
-759 EYKVLVKVIE
+759 
-769 DAKAKLEDSL
+769 AKA
-779 KGNSQGFSDNSKKVM
+779 
-794 DAATRQAEE
+794 
-803 SKKYLDDLVKSFDTA
+803 TA
-818 KLVSQITQ
+818 QVTQ
-826 LTGGVGQLVSGL
+826 FAGALGQLVSVMQ
-838 TSLKNVKEIWN
+838 TFSNIYNIV
-849 NNDLSTFEKTTQL
+849 ND
-862 VESTA
+862 ES
-867 MGLTMLIS
+867 IS
-875 GFANTKKAI
+875 GGQKALQI
-884 DGLKESGSVLIIKLA
+884 MSGITMAIPLVISGIGGL
-899 SLVTGESAATMTS
+899 
-912 AGLGVAIR
+912 
-920 SIIPGVL
+920 
-927 AVTAAIAALT
+927 
-937 SIIYLLVKAHNAE
+937 
-950 RDAAKNASAQA
+950 
-961 EALAENYS
+961 
-969 NLKEKA
+969 
-975 DSFKEAISD
+975 
-984 YSDAKTALAELDKT
+984 KTALVGLTGAAESTFAAIMATPAGPTLLALTALAAAIPVVTTAYDALTMSAKEAEEQISNLNDSMQNFSNTSSTYRSNKEELEGLEETYDRLAARAGAYDKNIQNLT
-998 TDEYGQKLDEVN
+998 ESERKQYNEIKDKLVNLNSDLLAYYNDQGEAILKNQDGIKDTIDLLEQQYKMQQQNFYTDNQKENLQAYDKQYQDTKKNLEN
-1010 EKAKNLIET
+1010 TKAKYDINSSA
-1019 YKLFGNYSI
+1019 G
-1028 DENGVYQLNQD
+1028 QD
-1039 ALDSINEQ
+1039 RINSYRQGAQTAVGQIQSNVSALDNVS
-1047 NQQAKYKA
+1047 
-1055 ERQNYLGKVGL
+1055 
-1066 NSANI
+1066 S
-1071 RVEAEDLKDSISGL
+1071 
-1085 SKEVTNDVLIKAIQ
+1085 DVQ
-1099 GITEEQV
+1099 E
-1106 TALKSIDSKDF
+1106 
-1117 ASLQTVLKE
+1117 
-1126 NTSLSE
+1126 
-1132 ELIGAF
+1132 
-1138 SQNIES
+1138 
-1144 VLSFKESLDSA
+1144 
-1155 TEENEYYVQQLTKS
+1155 
-1169 IVDEKFGDEL
+1169 
-1179 SDFADTVS
+1179 
-1187 VGADQLELA
+1187 A
-1196 IAKVSD
+1196 IAKVSTALHKSGQ
-1202 DLASSGEDLAT
+1202 DL
-1213 KLSSINV
+1213 INAV
-1220 TDITSNLKLN
+1220 QTDNFNKALDIIKSEIPGSDAIKDTLTSYLNSITS
-1230 RYLESK
+1230 
-1236 GSDIHVD
+1236 
-1243 NDEDLA
+1243 
-1249 REYAKMFIPDYDMGW
+1249 
-1264 TYDDGWGKGNFTKSD
+1264 FT
-1279 GTKLWSDDMSEKGM
+1279 
-1293 RQALARAIEEQKII
+1293 EEG
-1307 EEYTGNMEKNTE
+1307 ETE
-1319 NVAQAMQNFVSALET
+1319 IQTAQAA
-1334 SGNGK
+1334 
-1339 YTTDILS
+1339 
-1346 AISNGTDFDF
+1346 
-1356 SDILGSISQEE
+1356 
-1367 HDTLMNS
+1367 
-1374 DDLLADLGL
+1374 
-1383 SNFNEWSSIGY
+1383 
-1394 DSAKSFLEAF
+1394 
-1404 RNELNNWDIS
+1404 
-1414 DWYNALKE
+1414 
-1422 KATNANSE
+1422 
-1430 ISSIITG
+1430 
-1437 VQTGDITGENIT
+1437 
-1449 DNEEYTKLI
+1449 
-1458 DNLNELKEQY
+1458 
-1468 PELTEAA
+1468 
-1475 DKLSRTWL
+1475 
-1483 VGTQEYNELLEATQN
+1483 
-1498 SLAKIE
+1498 
-1504 VQAKEQSLSDS
+1504 
-1515 SEKARNQIDEI
+1515 
-1526 FEDGLQVQVSADLT
+1526 
-1540 DFEDSMDD
+1540 
-1548 VLDNEYDV
+1548 
-1556 NVAIHTEAEQEFD
+1556 
-1569 NFVNAVDNLKEQAS
+1569 
-1583 KIGDDFVVA
+1583 
-1592 ADDVRELNNV
+1592 
-1602 FPGIIEGYESLG
+1602 
-1614 DGRIQLK
+1614 
-1621 DTVVQAAIE
+1621 
-1630 EANAEAESDAA
+1630 SDAA
-1641 STTQKLEDLK
+1641 SKINVDYIQGILTSDPSKNAAYNQLKDAGFDNADTILNNYLQGIRLGVNGIENQDDVIQAAQDAMNAIYSLFQGDNGAALNTDLQK
-1651 TVLEGK
+1651 
-1657 QATYEQMAT
+1657 
-1666 AAHVLAGEETD
+1666 AGEEW
-1677 SSMTAAEARDTIS
+1677 
-1690 TNLGQNI
+1690 
-1697 TETEKETTDNSNNF
+1697 
-1711 AAQTANAY
+1711 
-1719 DQNFGVISGNAAKV
+1719 
-1733 AQSMD
+1733 
-1738 DSFYTATSNM
+1738 
-1748 ASYIRSVAN
+1748 AS
-1757 QQTPVKGS
+1757 
-1765 VNKSSY
+1765 
-1771 KGSSAIYNNA
+1771 SSAVAGTYDDYVSGLEN
-1781 QAVNDITK
+1781 Q
-1789 KALDNPNTD
+1789 LQ
-1798 SNTWSSIAKKYEELA
+1798 SLLSKYPDLEELA
-1813 KAAGSQINDING
+1813 KTNHDAFLTVIKSTFPTVEEV
-1825 MIAQIGAKGVGTA
+1825 QIGEDGSLDVTTQYSDKISAIRDRLAEYAAEAKRNGTEENPATATDEDIFENISTDNLEHLDEILERLNPNITDFRENLEQAQATVEAVNNMASAENAAQLAAETA
-1838 KALGNIY
+1838 KALNSGANVTFDDYTNKLTELAGNY
-1845 RGTGSGGR
+1845 DSTSDELERFNSALGTGNDVLINNAISALELATQAGYLAEQTDLAAEDIERYAKELQASGEYTEANGAELAEMAKDQLRFDEAVNSTVDNLETWQKDLEVAAETGHLVTDTANEMAEAYGNLLDMDGSDLSESFLKSADNLQLMQEALNGSEEAYEQLQQAAVQDILIGIGLNQTDVDQMYSQFDQLLTDAEYNLDDIEVGASLDDTNFLNGLSDMLTNLGVTVDQAQDILSGLGIDAEVQSVTTEQPTQSTYSGAVAEMSYLDMYTTSPLAEGQVRYSIPSVTYKPVDTVVGGSVQQVGTGVQVTSAKKSSGGNVKFNHSTTKHGGSNGSTPK
-1853 KSNSGSGSGSSAR
+1853 KSGGSGKRGGGGGSGKASQ
-1866 GNSSEPDTIDLLD
+1866 PKTPKTKDLNTD
-1879 EKIDRYHKV
+1879 IIDRYH
-1888 DIRINQLNTDLSR
+1888 DINIKINNLTDSYDR
-1901 LQTLQDKLTGKE
+1901 LQKVQDKLTGKD
-1913 LLNNLNKQLDILE
+1913 LINNLNKQLVILE
-1926 KQRDT
+1926 KQRDA
-1931 YHDKVQLAKQE
+1931 YKAKIELAKQE
-1942 KNELYETLKAKG
+1942 ANEIKNSLAQYGAT
-1954 VQFDGTNGTIS
+1954 FDANGEIS
-1965 NYATALTNQEAYVNS
+1965 NYAVLLTKAQQNLNS
-1980 VIAKYNAMSA
+1980 VIGWYNSLSA
-1990 DEQKTYKDVVE
+1990 DAQDEAADKKVTKAQ
-2001 QAKKEYETFK
+2001 KEY
-2011 DNLDKYDELISDT
+2011 DKIKEMVTNYDKLINET
-2024 IPELE
+2024 IPDLE
-2029 DKITDALL
+2029 DDITEALS

-2082 KALQNREDIL
+2082 KALQNRADIL

-2177 NVTDAFLDSI
+2177 NVADAFLDSI

-2202 FLGDQIDHDIN
+2202 FLGKQIDHDIN

-2281 SAVSDVNGLVESW
+2281 SAVSDVNGLVENW

-2413 AQQNKSKMRLK
+2413 AQQNQSKMRLK

-2487 DYADDQ
+2487 DYVDDQ

-2599 QNINNISQTNQR
+2599 QNIDNISQTNQR

-2695 KAMSAANSSNS
+2695 KAMAAANSSNS

-2851 TIGSA
+2851 TIGST
-2856 ITAPKDSSTL
+2856 ITTPKDSSTL

-2895 ASQRAYRNNK
+2895 ASQWAYRNNK